1 MADYYINS
9 DYGKQLAGSLKAGDM
24 AEASDGSTW
33 RKEADG
39 SVTVWKNGQT
49 MTGRVGV
56 SAPAVSEAPSS
67 SASQTVETPTLD
79 AATGG
84 SSQQTT
90 AADYTGSA
98 QEQRDQ
104 EQAQARLASEKAK
117 AATEKVTAGLGQSS
131 SDELL
136 NQAIQQASTPEYKI
150 SSAQGVL
157 LADELR
163 MAGDM
168 AEASDG
174 STWRREADG
183 SISVRKGDKT
193 YKANIDRAAAKQD
206 PQWAVLTAPAPA
218 AAETGSGKKSSRKS
232 SSGSA
237 SSGGSGTYTF
247 PAASTGTQKTPTTT
261 ATGTDRAS
269 LRKQA
274 ATAQKEMGDLAR
286 QISVAKIRGKDT
298 SALQAKYNEAKARY
312 DAANTQIQA
321 PQQLSTSGARQEQFS
336 QRQTLME
343 LATQQAA
350 ERKDAWQSLPTVRD
364 SERFSDIDNVTTG
377 RMRSAEQQQIA
388 GAVEALQ
395 KDAWRS
401 LPTVRDSE
409 RFSVP
414 SQTDALVQ
422 QAIAQAPRTLSGK
435 PYLPENDGGFSHS
448 SGTSKSKVDRLAAQ
462 QMNIAMANDDYDTIR
477 RIREQNNYLDD
488 NESFKYLAGRA
499 KTGLLGAIQGV
510 GNALSYL
517 FQAKEPEGYD
527 WDNPVM
533 TGDQFAESVSGLK
546 QTFSFA
552 DTDAR
557 KFAQR
562 YAGRNIPAAQQT
574 AGSVAEGVAG
584 MLPTIAS
591 NIAVPGSS
599 LYVLFTQAA
608 GSATSDALQRGATG
622 QQAVTYGVA
631 NGALEVLTEKMFD
644 GVAGVFGKGAADDAL
659 QSLVRRVTQNEGV
672 QNALLA
678 VADSLGEGF
687 EEFVS
692 EFGDKV
698 LADLLLKDDDR
709 NFRQVL
715 SDAGE
720 SFLVGALTS
729 AVMQAAGS
737 ITKNTTPKQAA
748 EKVND
753 ILQEDIRQE
762 GINANVREAAKQS
775 DFDRSTLETMRPEA
789 FQTPAWAEF
798 LDTQQTTQGTAER
811 GTEGVITRGEVN
823 KNSAAPEQ
831 TTVSP
836 INGPVRSDAAE
847 AGIININD
855 GSEKI
860 KSDFKKLI
868 EKNNGSLSVNQLAN
882 YGSSLGKSDA
892 QLLMSFLDDIDSGK
906 TPYKYD
912 SVGGIHEVDPN
923 SHIDNRDMSMRMK
936 RGQHSFQYDNPEIHE
951 YMKQAAEMLLDE
963 IQNSTRGERFATQ
976 VEYGDNGGYHH
987 WTGTKRYTTEGIAYL
1002 KDNFG
1007 ISWDN
1012 LARAA
1017 ENIIKD
1023 DGAEN
1028 YADANR
1034 VEMLLDNMLT
1044 YGYQS
1049 LSNQNEFHSY
1059 SIPPNEAYIAAKSAI
1074 PGASVQYK
1082 QESDMMDLL
1091 FEEMD
1096 NTESAGK
1103 TPESVAQSSNPVN
1116 QNISPNAESSVG
1128 AYTIRQNE
1136 NGTYDLYTPDGIRLI
1151 HDASKAYVEKI
1162 AKPLNREITKNQSTW
1177 GIKVENVPT
1186 AESSVGAAQYGFDPY
1201 TNAANQYGTIRE
1213 GEKPSRVVDVPVSM
1227 DGESKVSLYVHSAND
1242 MGAMRSQFESVPK
1255 QAQTQ
1260 SNTINSMETG
1270 WDVPEAQRTPIM
1282 YDTISEAK
1290 SLDNARLRLAQ
1301 DYAGEM
1307 AELRGKHNW
1316 SGEEVDMGMTILDNY
1331 RRAAE
1336 QTGDWTE
1343 YSNWRK
1349 EVSAHGTAA
1358 GQALQAYAKY
1368 SRQTGGGIVA
1378 DASAALERAAKK
1390 TNKAEIMNR
1399 VSALAQQYDAAVG
1412 TGQENAKVNVN
1423 DLVDIIKSASTARQT
1438 GTLIGNK
1445 TPPIVNWA
1453 MNRIA
1458 NYARAE
1464 AQAGGGENLDF
1475 LRTFAAD
1482 SIYNIA
1488 ADTRAVSAGEQV
1500 KTVRRMGMLSKVS
1513 TVMRNLVSNNVFDP
1527 IDSIARNVS
1536 VPLDML
1542 VSTITGTR
1550 SVAGDASWFSAA
1562 KRKGSMDGLAR
1573 ACMEVGL
1580 DVDASGTAGKYEN
1593 TSNRTFKM
1601 SGGVFSKL
1609 MSVWEA
1615 YEGYTLN
1622 ATDEFQKGGIEASVQ
1637 KGIDRLYEKGKI
1649 TDDSL
1654 RNAGEQEALYRTF
1667 QDKTVLSD
1675 AAIGVRNALNK
1686 AHIGDVGAGDIMLPF
1701 AQVPSNLGARAIEYS
1716 PAGLGVAAADFINMI
1731 DSARKGE
1738 FTAAQQ
1744 AKAVQGVGRAL
1755 TGSGMIAIAAAGAL
1769 RGWLKVT
1776 GDDDDKNKD
1785 ALGKTHGLDGTQLNI
1800 SAALRDLRGESAEW
1814 QAGDQLLSIGFLDPL
1829 NAQLTTGALIADD
1842 IRSEAGVTAGR
1853 VLGNSLS
1860 GALQSVLDTPV
1871 MSTFQDVATNYEY
1884 SGASTPGG
1892 KMMDAA
1898 QKYAANQLSSIIP
1911 NSLRGIAQGL
1921 DDTERNAYS
1930 SDNVWQ
1936 QAVDNAKAS
1945 IPGLRETLPAK
1956 TDVWGNPVKNEGGIR
1971 NFMNRNVNPGNVTT
1985 YKPDAV
1991 SSEIEKI
1998 SEATNTSLYPDRTA
2012 PRSLKVDGEAVS
2024 LTFEQRSMYQKAYGD
2039 AYSAAVTSLM
2049 NDKNYKAMPDSMKA
2063 EILQQAKD
2071 TATEQARDSLGIGY
2085 EVKSSAQKILEKSGA
2100 ERNNALISAA
2110 VKAQHYLSPETQKQL
2125 SDVDRQFGGADY
2137 VGLSDELFNSAKEK
2151 ANTYF
2156 SAVEAAKYGGEL
2168 NETQKEL
2175 ADKDSKELAR
2185 YFMDKA
2191 IESRYTDT
2199 NKSGTKADEYLK
2211 AYRHGELNDAMA
2223 LAVLSDKEVMAYD
2236 RFGRSA
2242 KVTPEMAL
2250 QAANAHAGMKDVK
2263 DEDGKVTS
2271 SAQDQFDAWLDKQS
2285 WTDDQKSAVR
2295 MGFYSDSVKTYSY
2308 LADQLRKGNIKTADA
2323 KSELATSYQAG
2334 WSKNVRGTGAK
2345 MADYID
2351 AIVEY
2356 EDRPSEEER
2365 KAAGYKNTWTWFC
2378 DYLNTTDLTQE
2389 QKFGIAISMSDYSDK
2404 TKQKIW
2410 AALR

>member
-67 SASQTVETPTLD
+67 SASPTVETPTLD

-117 AATEKVTAGLGQSS
+117 AATEKVTAGLDQSS

-183 SISVRKGDKT
+183 SISVRKGDRT

-206 PQWAVLTAPAPA
+206 PQWAILTAPAPA

-237 SSGGSGTYTF
+237 SSGSSGTYTF
-247 PAASTGTQKTPTTT
+247 PAASTGTQKTPTAT

-312 DAANTQIQA
+312 DAVNTQIQA
-321 PQQLSTSGARQEQFS
+321 PQQLSTSGARREQFS

-343 LATQQAA
+343 LATQQAGD
-350 ERKDAWQSLPTVRD
+350 RKDAWKSLPTVRD
-364 SERFSDIDNVTTG
+364 SERFSGIDNVTTG
-377 RMRSAEQQQIA
+377 RMRGAEQQQIA
-388 GAVEALQ
+388 GAVKELQ
-395 KDAWRS
+395 KNAWRS
-401 LPTVRDSE
+401 LPTVQDSG
-409 RFSVP
+409 RFSIP
-414 SQTDALVQ
+414 SQTDSLMQ
-422 QAIAQAPRTLSGK
+422 QAIAQRQSAAQPQTDKGIGGK
-435 PYLPENDGGFSHS
+435 LFTMLGAGLGQFNASIANFADAAATAVETVEGYLNGGFTKD
-448 SGTSKSKVDRLAAQ
+448 G
-462 QMNIAMANDDYDTIR
+462 
-477 RIREQNNYLDD
+477 
-488 NESFKYLAGRA
+488 
-499 KTGLLGAIQGV
+499 
-510 GNALSYL
+510 
-517 FQAKEPEGYD
+517 
-527 WDNPVM
+527 
-533 TGDQFAESVSGLK
+533 
-546 QTFSFA
+546 
-552 DTDAR
+552 
-557 KFAQR
+557 KFAKGDSAFTSSLLQPIHDWAKYTQSTSDSLNER
-562 YAGRNIPAAQQT
+562 SAANWSDT
-574 AGSVAEGVAG
+574 KAGSVANTIGTGVIAA
-584 MLPTIAS
+584 LP
-591 NIAVPGSS
+591 
-599 LYVLFTQAA
+599 QAA
-608 GSATSDALQRGATG
+608 L
-622 QQAVTYGVA
+622 
-631 NGALEVLTEKMFD
+631 
-644 GVAGVFGKGAADDAL
+644 
-659 QSLVRRVTQNEGV
+659 
-672 QNALLA
+672 ALLT
-678 VADSLGEGF
+678 LGT
-687 EEFVS
+687 S
-692 EFGDKV
+692 
-698 LADLLLKDDDR
+698 
-709 NFRQVL
+709 
-715 SDAGE
+715 SAGT
-720 SFLVGALTS
+720 LTQTS
-729 AVMQAAGS
+729 SGLAGS
-737 ITKNTTPKQAA
+737 IETVMRRISSDPSYWLSFMQETGGNFAEAKGAGATDEQAILAATIAGLANAAIEVGGGLENNNWMNDGTLSALSKAKNLIKGAIEEGGEELIQNPISRAMQKLVYDGDREWLSLDNTAQGLDAVFNPYQSAEEFATGAAVGGILGAGNFALNRALGSRSQNQAQNTQLTQDELLDAAMQATNRGETLTGPVQAA
-748 EKVND
+748 N
-753 ILQEDIRQE
+753 
-762 GINANVREAAKQS
+762 
-775 DFDRSTLETMRPEA
+775 
-789 FQTPAWAEF
+789 QT
-798 LDTQQTTQGTAER
+798 TQQTTQGTAER
-811 GTEGVITRGEVN
+811 GAEGVITGNEASALDEAMRSTFTEAVSGISSDVATN
-823 KNSAAPEQ
+823 KPQNVKNLLNATKEQ
-831 TTVSP
+831 ITRFIQNAFNKQNQFQYLKISDVSP
-836 INGPVRSDAAE
+836 ELAE
-847 AGIININD
+847 TLRAAGINVDGYAHALRDND
-855 GSEKI
+855 IRHVESSHGSQSNDKYKVTADMLGDVQNVIDNYDVLYRGFDTRFGNPTVVYEKRMGNRTFYVEEVM
-860 KSDFKKLI
+860 SDGVLGTKQMVVTGENSKPSFLKKYT
-868 EKNNGSLSVNQLAN
+868 EVASVSDDTDVPARSGSTGQSPPGNHAPDAPYNTSYNPTIAQPGNSVNQ
-882 YGSSLGKSDA
+882 
-892 QLLMSFLDDIDSGK
+892 
-906 TPYKYD
+906 
-912 SVGGIHEVDPN
+912 
-923 SHIDNRDMSMRMK
+923 
-936 RGQHSFQYDNPEIHE
+936 
-951 YMKQAAEMLLDE
+951 
-963 IQNSTRGERFATQ
+963 
-976 VEYGDNGGYHH
+976 
-987 WTGTKRYTTEGIAYL
+987 
-1002 KDNFG
+1002 
-1007 ISWDN
+1007 
-1012 LARAA
+1012 
-1017 ENIIKD
+1017 
-1023 DGAEN
+1023 
-1028 YADANR
+1028 
-1034 VEMLLDNMLT
+1034 
-1044 YGYQS
+1044 
-1049 LSNQNEFHSY
+1049 
-1059 SIPPNEAYIAAKSAI
+1059 
-1074 PGASVQYK
+1074 
-1082 QESDMMDLL
+1082 
-1091 FEEMD
+1091 
-1096 NTESAGK
+1096 
-1103 TPESVAQSSNPVN
+1103 
-1116 QNISPNAESSVG
+1116 
-1128 AYTIRQNE
+1128 
-1136 NGTYDLYTPDGIRLI
+1136 
-1151 HDASKAYVEKI
+1151 
-1162 AKPLNREITKNQSTW
+1162 
-1177 GIKVENVPT
+1177 NV
-1186 AESSVGAAQYGFDPY
+1186 
-1201 TNAANQYGTIRE
+1201 
-1213 GEKPSRVVDVPVSM
+1213 
-1227 DGESKVSLYVHSAND
+1227 SAND

-1255 QAQTQ
+1255 QSQTQ
-1260 SNTINSMETG
+1260 SNTINSMETD

-1615 YEGYTLN
+1615 YQGYTLN

-1637 KGIDRLYEKGKI
+1637 KGIDRLYERGKI

-1667 QDKTVLSD
+1667 QDKTVLFD

-1686 AHIGDVGAGDIMLPF
+1686 AHIGDIGAGDIMLPF

-1755 TGSGMIAIAAAGAL
+1755 TGSVMIAIAAAGAL

-1800 SAALRDLRGESAEW
+1800 SAALRDLRGESAQW

-1898 QKYAANQLSSIIP
+1898 QKYAANQLSSVIP

-1971 NFMNRNVNPGNVTT
+1971 NFMNRNINPGNVTT

-2085 EVKSSAQKILEKSGA
+2085 EVKSSAQKILEKPGA

-2168 NETQKEL
+2168 TETQKEL
-2175 ADKDSKELAR
+2175 ADKNSKEMAR

-2323 KSELATSYQAG
+2323 KSELTTSYQAG
-2334 WSKNVRGTGAK
+2334 WSKNVRDTGAK

-2389 QKFGIAISMSDYSDK
+2389 QKYQVALIMSGTDSQK
-2404 TKQKIW
+2404 TKDKIW
-2410 AALR
+2410 SRLK

>member
-1 MADYYINS
+1 MYIQ
-9 DYGKQLAGSLKAGDM
+9 K
-24 AEASDGSTW
+24 
-33 RKEADG
+33 
-39 SVTVWKNGQT
+39 KN
-49 MTGRVGV
+49 
-56 SAPAVSEAPSS
+56 P
-67 SASQTVETPTLD
+67 
-79 AATGG
+79 
-84 SSQQTT
+84 
-90 AADYTGSA
+90 
-98 QEQRDQ
+98 
-104 EQAQARLASEKAK
+104 
-117 AATEKVTAGLGQSS
+117 
-131 SDELL
+131 
-136 NQAIQQASTPEYKI
+136 
-150 SSAQGVL
+150 
-157 LADELR
+157 
-163 MAGDM
+163 
-168 AEASDG
+168 
-174 STWRREADG
+174 
-183 SISVRKGDKT
+183 
-193 YKANIDRAAAKQD
+193 
-206 PQWAVLTAPAPA
+206 
-218 AAETGSGKKSSRKS
+218 
-232 SSGSA
+232 
-237 SSGGSGTYTF
+237 
-247 PAASTGTQKTPTTT
+247 
-261 ATGTDRAS
+261 
-269 LRKQA
+269 
-274 ATAQKEMGDLAR
+274 
-286 QISVAKIRGKDT
+286 
-298 SALQAKYNEAKARY
+298 
-312 DAANTQIQA
+312 
-321 PQQLSTSGARQEQFS
+321 
-336 QRQTLME
+336 
-343 LATQQAA
+343 
-350 ERKDAWQSLPTVRD
+350 
-364 SERFSDIDNVTTG
+364 
-377 RMRSAEQQQIA
+377 
-388 GAVEALQ
+388 
-395 KDAWRS
+395 
-401 LPTVRDSE
+401 
-409 RFSVP
+409 
-414 SQTDALVQ
+414 
-422 QAIAQAPRTLSGK
+422 
-435 PYLPENDGGFSHS
+435 H
-448 SGTSKSKVDRLAAQ
+448 
-462 QMNIAMANDDYDTIR
+462 
-477 RIREQNNYLDD
+477 
-488 NESFKYLAGRA
+488 
-499 KTGLLGAIQGV
+499 
-510 GNALSYL
+510 
-517 FQAKEPEGYD
+517 
-527 WDNPVM
+527 
-533 TGDQFAESVSGLK
+533 
-546 QTFSFA
+546 
-552 DTDAR
+552 
-557 KFAQR
+557 
-562 YAGRNIPAAQQT
+562 
-574 AGSVAEGVAG
+574 VAE
-584 MLPTIAS
+584 
-591 NIAVPGSS
+591 
-599 LYVLFTQAA
+599 Y
-608 GSATSDALQRGATG
+608 
-622 QQAVTYGVA
+622 
-631 NGALEVLTEKMFD
+631 
-644 GVAGVFGKGAADDAL
+644 
-659 QSLVRRVTQNEGV
+659 
-672 QNALLA
+672 NA
-678 VADSLGEGF
+678 
-687 EEFVS
+687 FVS
-692 EFGDKV
+692 ESPV
-698 LADLLLKDDDR
+698 H
-709 NFRQVL
+709 
-715 SDAGE
+715 
-720 SFLVGALTS
+720 
-729 AVMQAAGS
+729 
-737 ITKNTTPKQAA
+737 NT
-748 EKVND
+748 
-753 ILQEDIRQE
+753 
-762 GINANVREAAKQS
+762 QS
-775 DFDRSTLETMRPEA
+775 DLP
-789 FQTPAWAEF
+789 Q
-798 LDTQQTTQGTAER
+798 
-811 GTEGVITRGEVN
+811 
-823 KNSAAPEQ
+823 
-831 TTVSP
+831 
-836 INGPVRSDAAE
+836 
-847 AGIININD
+847 
-855 GSEKI
+855 
-860 KSDFKKLI
+860 
-868 EKNNGSLSVNQLAN
+868 
-882 YGSSLGKSDA
+882 GSSR
-892 QLLMSFLDDIDSGK
+892 
-906 TPYKYD
+906 T
-912 SVGGIHEVDPN
+912 
-923 SHIDNRDMSMRMK
+923 
-936 RGQHSFQYDNPEIHE
+936 
-951 YMKQAAEMLLDE
+951 
-963 IQNSTRGERFATQ
+963 
-976 VEYGDNGGYHH
+976 
-987 WTGTKRYTTEGIAYL
+987 
-1002 KDNFG
+1002 
-1007 ISWDN
+1007 
-1012 LARAA
+1012 
-1017 ENIIKD
+1017 
-1023 DGAEN
+1023 
-1028 YADANR
+1028 
-1034 VEMLLDNMLT
+1034 
-1044 YGYQS
+1044 
-1049 LSNQNEFHSY
+1049 
-1059 SIPPNEAYIAAKSAI
+1059 
-1074 PGASVQYK
+1074 ASV
-1082 QESDMMDLL
+1082 SDDT
-1091 FEEMD
+1091 D
-1096 NTESAGK
+1096 VPARSGSTGQSPPGKHVPDAPYNTSYNP
-1103 TPESVAQSSNPVN
+1103 TVAQPGNPVN
-1116 QNISPNAESSVG
+1116 QNV
-1128 AYTIRQNE
+1128 
-1136 NGTYDLYTPDGIRLI
+1136 
-1151 HDASKAYVEKI
+1151 
-1162 AKPLNREITKNQSTW
+1162 
-1177 GIKVENVPT
+1177 
-1186 AESSVGAAQYGFDPY
+1186 
-1201 TNAANQYGTIRE
+1201 
-1213 GEKPSRVVDVPVSM
+1213 
-1227 DGESKVSLYVHSAND
+1227 SAND

-1255 QAQTQ
+1255 QSQTQ

-1270 WDVPEAQRTPIM
+1270 WDVPEAQRAPIM

-1390 TNKAEIMNR
+1390 TNKAEVMNR
-1399 VSALAQQYDAAVG
+1399 VNALAQQYDAAVG

-1464 AQAGGGENLDF
+1464 AQSGGGENLDF

-1550 SVAGDASWFSAA
+1550 SVAGDASWFSVA

-1637 KGIDRLYEKGKI
+1637 KGIDRLYEKRKI

-1675 AAIGVRNALNK
+1675 AATGVRNALNK
-1686 AHIGDVGAGDIMLPF
+1686 AHIGDIGAGDIMLPF

-1755 TGSGMIAIAAAGAL
+1755 TGSGMIAIAAASAL

-1800 SAALRDLRGESAEW
+1800 SAALRDLRGESAQW

-1898 QKYAANQLSSIIP
+1898 QKYAANQLSSVIP

-1971 NFMNRNVNPGNVTT
+1971 NFMNRNINPGNITT
-1985 YKPDAV
+1985 YKTDAV

-1998 SEATNTSLYPDRTA
+1998 SEATGESLYPDRTA
-2012 PRSLKVDGEAVS
+2012 PRSLKVDGEAIS

-2049 NDKNYKAMPDSMKA
+2049 NDENYKAMPDSMKA

-2085 EVKSSAQKILEKSGA
+2085 EVKSSAQKILEKSGT

-2110 VKAQHYLSPETQKQL
+2110 VKAQHYLSPDTQKQL

-2156 SAVEAAKYGGEL
+2156 SAVEAAKYGDEL

-2175 ADKDSKELAR
+2175 VDKDSKELAR

-2295 MGFYSDSVKTYSY
+2295 MGFYSDSAKTYSY
-2308 LADQLRKGNIKTADA
+2308 LADQLRKSNIKTADA
-2323 KSELATSYQAG
+2323 KSELTTSYQAG
-2334 WSKNVRGTGAK
+2334 WSKNVRDTGAK

-2410 AALR
+2410 NRLR

>member
-56 SAPAVSEAPSS
+56 SAPAVSEAPSFD
-67 SASQTVETPTLD
+67 ASPTVETPTLD

-84 SSQQTT
+84 SSQQLT

-183 SISVRKGDKT
+183 SISVRKGDRT

-206 PQWAVLTAPAPA
+206 PQWAILTAPAPA

-247 PAASTGTQKTPTTT
+247 PAASTGTQKTPTAT

-274 ATAQKEMGDLAR
+274 ATAQKEMGDLVR

-350 ERKDAWQSLPTVRD
+350 ERKDAWKSLPTVRD
-364 SERFSDIDNVTTG
+364 SERFSGIDNVTTG
-377 RMRSAEQQQIA
+377 RMRGAEQQQIA
-388 GAVEALQ
+388 GAVKELQ
-395 KDAWRS
+395 KGAWRS
-401 LPTVRDSE
+401 LPTVQDSG
-409 RFSVP
+409 RFSIP
-414 SQTDALVQ
+414 SQTDSLMQ
-422 QAIAQAPRTLSGK
+422 QAIAKTPRTLSGK

-448 SGTSKSKVDRLAAQ
+448 SGTSKSMVDRLAAQ

-552 DTDAR
+552 DTDAQ

-608 GSATSDALQRGATG
+608 GSATTDALQRGASG

-659 QSLVRRVTQNEGV
+659 QSLVRRVTQNEGA
-672 QNALLA
+672 QNALLTI
-678 VADSLGEGF
+678 ADSLGEGF
-687 EEFVS
+687 EEFAS

-737 ITKNTTPKQAA
+737 ITKSTTPKQAA

-775 DFDRSTLETMRPEA
+775 DFDRGTLETMRPEA
-789 FQTPAWAEF
+789 FQTPVWAEL
-798 LDTQQTTQGTAER
+798 LDTQQRTQGTAER
-811 GTEGVITRGEVN
+811 GTEGVITGNEASALDEAMRSTFTEALSGISSDVATNKPQNVKNLLNATKEQITRFIQNAFNKQNQFQFLKISDVSPELAATLREAGIDVEGYSHVLRDNDIRHVDSSHGSMSNDKYKVTADVLGNVQDVIDNYDNLYRGYDTRNGNPTVVYEKRMGNRTFYVEEVLDSGILGTKQMVITGEDSN
-823 KNSAAPEQ
+823 PSFLKKYTKIASALSETDVPTQSGSKGISPPGNHVPDAERNTSYNPTVAQPGNSVNQNVSATDSTGAAPAGFDPLSHASNQYGAIPPGEKASRVVDIPASMDGE
-831 TTVSP
+831 TK
-836 INGPVRSDAAE
+836 VRRFTRTAAE
-847 AGIININD
+847 AQVTTDEMVNRIENLVAD
-855 GSEKI
+855 GKLDYEVYGNKQALQ
-860 KSDFKKLI
+860 DGRKLI
-868 EKNNGSLSVNQLAN
+868 EKQYTRGKSIEQIRSDFIRDANNGKGGAKFVSQGTMLYADAIAAGDYQTASDILVALAAVETNAGQTVQAARLLKSMSPEGRIFTVQKMVSNLEAQINQRRSANRQIEIDVPDALLNAYQNATTETAQQTALDNIYQNIADQVPTTLREGLQQWRYFSMLAN
-882 YGSSLGKSDA
+882 PSTHAKNITGNVSGAVAKIGKDNIGA
-892 QLLMSFLDDIDSGK
+892 LLETIFIGDKPGYRTKAFLNLASEADQNLLNKAWADYDTASELFE
-906 TPYKYD
+906 D
-912 SVGGIHEVDPN
+912 SVGKYSQSSGEINDRRRYWKINDPQNAVTKGIDKALGAAEKVADFNTKALEVEDILFSKPMYATALASYMKAN
-923 SHIDNRDMSMRMK
+923 HMTEITDAARTYAMTEAK
-936 RGQHSFQYDNPEIHE
+936 RGTYNDLNAVSKWASQIGDNSKIGRFLAGVIYPFKKVPANVMVRTVEYSPIGFAKGVYDLIQMGKGNTDYTAAKAIDDFAAGVTGTALLGLGAMLAKHGLLRATGIGDDEEKEQQKNAFGAKDFSILVGDTYIPIDSFTINGTGLLTGAQIWEAVQNAKNGDEPVSLEDILDALSKITDPVFEQSMLTGLDSVISTIQKSDNTGNGEMAAKLAIQVIGNYIGQYVPTLLGRIASSTDKNQRSTYIEPDGPWDPIQSAIQGVQKKVPGWRQQMAITYGNWGVPVEGNGAGSTASAIGKAVTPIYPSQKKTDPVEEEIARLHDADSAYANFYKRPSKTISVDGKSVKLTSEQYGNYVVARGQTDYNLRSAMLGNDLYKSLPDQVKSAAMDLSQE
-951 YMKQAAEMLLDE
+951 YANEIGKQAA
-963 IQNSTRGERFATQ
+963 S
-976 VEYGDNGGYHH
+976 V
-987 WTGTKRYTTEGIAYL
+987 
-1002 KDNFG
+1002 
-1007 ISWDN
+1007 
-1012 LARAA
+1012 
-1017 ENIIKD
+1017 
-1023 DGAEN
+1023 
-1028 YADANR
+1028 
-1034 VEMLLDNMLT
+1034 
-1044 YGYQS
+1044 GYQS
-1049 LSNQNEFHSY
+1049 DKKWVNE
-1059 SIPPNEAYIAAKSAI
+1059 
-1074 PGASVQYK
+1074 
-1082 QESDMMDLL
+1082 
-1091 FEEMD
+1091 
-1096 NTESAGK
+1096 
-1103 TPESVAQSSNPVN
+1103 
-1116 QNISPNAESSVG
+1116 
-1128 AYTIRQNE
+1128 
-1136 NGTYDLYTPDGIRLI
+1136 
-1151 HDASKAYVEKI
+1151 
-1162 AKPLNREITKNQSTW
+1162 
-1177 GIKVENVPT
+1177 
-1186 AESSVGAAQYGFDPY
+1186 
-1201 TNAANQYGTIRE
+1201 
-1213 GEKPSRVVDVPVSM
+1213 
-1227 DGESKVSLYVHSAND
+1227 
-1242 MGAMRSQFESVPK
+1242 
-1255 QAQTQ
+1255 
-1260 SNTINSMETG
+1260 
-1270 WDVPEAQRTPIM
+1270 
-1282 YDTISEAK
+1282 
-1290 SLDNARLRLAQ
+1290 
-1301 DYAGEM
+1301 
-1307 AELRGKHNW
+1307 
-1316 SGEEVDMGMTILDNY
+1316 
-1331 RRAAE
+1331 
-1336 QTGDWTE
+1336 
-1343 YSNWRK
+1343 
-1349 EVSAHGTAA
+1349 
-1358 GQALQAYAKY
+1358 
-1368 SRQTGGGIVA
+1368 
-1378 DASAALERAAKK
+1378 
-1390 TNKAEIMNR
+1390 
-1399 VSALAQQYDAAVG
+1399 
-1412 TGQENAKVNVN
+1412 
-1423 DLVDIIKSASTARQT
+1423 
-1438 GTLIGNK
+1438 
-1445 TPPIVNWA
+1445 
-1453 MNRIA
+1453 
-1458 NYARAE
+1458 
-1464 AQAGGGENLDF
+1464 
-1475 LRTFAAD
+1475 
-1482 SIYNIA
+1482 
-1488 ADTRAVSAGEQV
+1488 
-1500 KTVRRMGMLSKVS
+1500 
-1513 TVMRNLVSNNVFDP
+1513 
-1527 IDSIARNVS
+1527 
-1536 VPLDML
+1536 
-1542 VSTITGTR
+1542 
-1550 SVAGDASWFSAA
+1550 
-1562 KRKGSMDGLAR
+1562 
-1573 ACMEVGL
+1573 
-1580 DVDASGTAGKYEN
+1580 
-1593 TSNRTFKM
+1593 
-1601 SGGVFSKL
+1601 
-1609 MSVWEA
+1609 
-1615 YEGYTLN
+1615 
-1622 ATDEFQKGGIEASVQ
+1622 
-1637 KGIDRLYEKGKI
+1637 
-1649 TDDSL
+1649 
-1654 RNAGEQEALYRTF
+1654 
-1667 QDKTVLSD
+1667 
-1675 AAIGVRNALNK
+1675 
-1686 AHIGDVGAGDIMLPF
+1686 
-1701 AQVPSNLGARAIEYS
+1701 
-1716 PAGLGVAAADFINMI
+1716 
-1731 DSARKGE
+1731 
-1738 FTAAQQ
+1738 
-1744 AKAVQGVGRAL
+1744 
-1755 TGSGMIAIAAAGAL
+1755 
-1769 RGWLKVT
+1769 
-1776 GDDDDKNKD
+1776 
-1785 ALGKTHGLDGTQLNI
+1785 
-1800 SAALRDLRGESAEW
+1800 
-1814 QAGDQLLSIGFLDPL
+1814 
-1829 NAQLTTGALIADD
+1829 
-1842 IRSEAGVTAGR
+1842 
-1853 VLGNSLS
+1853 LS
-1860 GALQSVLDTPV
+1860 GASQNEVLNAIFKRAV
-1871 MSTFQDVATNYEY
+1871 ESTGY
-1884 SGASTPGG
+1884 
-1892 KMMDAA
+1892 
-1898 QKYAANQLSSIIP
+1898 
-1911 NSLRGIAQGL
+1911 
-1921 DDTERNAYS
+1921 
-1930 SDNVWQ
+1930 
-1936 QAVDNAKAS
+1936 
-1945 IPGLRETLPAK
+1945 
-1956 TDVWGNPVKNEGGIR
+1956 
-1971 NFMNRNVNPGNVTT
+1971 
-1985 YKPDAV
+1985 
-1991 SSEIEKI
+1991 I
-1998 SEATNTSLYPDRTA
+1998 SED
-2012 PRSLKVDGEAVS
+2012 
-2024 LTFEQRSMYQKAYGD
+2024 
-2039 AYSAAVTSLM
+2039 
-2049 NDKNYKAMPDSMKA
+2049 
-2063 EILQQAKD
+2063 
-2071 TATEQARDSLGIGY
+2071 
-2085 EVKSSAQKILEKSGA
+2085 
-2100 ERNNALISAA
+2100 
-2110 VKAQHYLSPETQKQL
+2110 TQKQH
-2125 SDVDRQFGGADY
+2125 SKVNQAFAGADY
-2137 VGLSDELFNSAKEK
+2137 VGLSDEITNSAKEK
-2151 ANTYF
+2151 ANEYF

-2185 YFMDKA
+2185 YFMDEA

-2285 WTDDQKSAVR
+2285 WTGDQKSAVR

-2323 KSELATSYQAG
+2323 KSELTTSYQAG
-2334 WSKNVRGTGAK
+2334 WSKNVRDTGAK

-2389 QKFGIAISMSDYSDK
+2389 QKYQVALIMSGTDSQK
-2404 TKQKIW
+2404 TKDKIW
-2410 AALR
+2410 SRLK

>member
-1 MADYYINS
+1 MSDYYINS
-9 DYGKQLAGSLKAGDM
+9 DKGKELANSLRAGDM

-56 SAPAVSEAPSS
+56 SAPAVSEAPSF
-67 SASQTVETPTLD
+67 SASPTVETPTLD
-79 AATGG
+79 AATSG

-183 SISVRKGDKT
+183 SISVRKGDRT

-206 PQWAVLTAPAPA
+206 PQWAILTAPAPA

-274 ATAQKEMGDLAR
+274 ATAQKEMGDLVR

-321 PQQLSTSGARQEQFS
+321 PQQLSTSGARREQFS

-364 SERFSDIDNVTTG
+364 SERFSGIDNVTTG

-388 GAVEALQ
+388 GAVKELQ

-401 LPTVRDSE
+401 LPTVQDSG
-409 RFSVP
+409 RFSIP
-414 SQTDALVQ
+414 SQTDSLMQ
-422 QAIAQAPRTLSGK
+422 QTIAQRQSAAKPQTDKGIGGK
-435 PYLPENDGGFSHS
+435 LFTMLGAGLGQFNASIANFADAAATAVETVESYLTGGFTKDGRFVKGDSAFTS
-448 SGTSKSKVDRLAAQ
+448 SLLQPIHDWAKYTQSTSDSLNERSAA
-462 QMNIAMANDDYDTIR
+462 NWSDT
-477 RIREQNNYLDD
+477 
-488 NESFKYLAGRA
+488 K
-499 KTGLLGAIQGV
+499 
-510 GNALSYL
+510 
-517 FQAKEPEGYD
+517 
-527 WDNPVM
+527 
-533 TGDQFAESVSGLK
+533 
-546 QTFSFA
+546 
-552 DTDAR
+552 
-557 KFAQR
+557 
-562 YAGRNIPAAQQT
+562 
-574 AGSVAEGVAG
+574 AGSVANTIGTGVIAALPQAALALLTLGTSSAG
-584 MLPTIAS
+584 TLTQASSGLAGSIETVMRRISSDPSYWLSFMQETGGNFAEAKGAGATDEQAILASTIAGLANAAIEVGGGLENNNWMNDGTLS
-591 NIAVPGSS
+591 ALSKAKNLIKGAIEEGGEELIQNPISRAMQKLVYDGDREWLSLNNTAQGRDAVFNPYQSAEEFATGAAVGGI
-599 LYVLFTQAA
+599 LGA
-608 GSATSDALQRGATG
+608 GSFALNRALGSRSQNQAQNTQLTQDELLDAA
-622 QQAVTYGVA
+622 
-631 NGALEVLTEKMFD
+631 
-644 GVAGVFGKGAADDAL
+644 
-659 QSLVRRVTQNEGV
+659 
-672 QNALLA
+672 
-678 VADSLGEGF
+678 
-687 EEFVS
+687 
-692 EFGDKV
+692 
-698 LADLLLKDDDR
+698 
-709 NFRQVL
+709 
-715 SDAGE
+715 
-720 SFLVGALTS
+720 
-729 AVMQAAGS
+729 MQAANRGE
-737 ITKNTTPKQAA
+737 TLTGPVQAA
-748 EKVND
+748 N
-753 ILQEDIRQE
+753 
-762 GINANVREAAKQS
+762 
-775 DFDRSTLETMRPEA
+775 
-789 FQTPAWAEF
+789 QT
-798 LDTQQTTQGTAER
+798 TQQTTQDTAER
-811 GTEGVITRGEVN
+811 GAGDVITGNEASALDEAMRSTFTEALSGISSNVATN
-823 KNSAAPEQ
+823 KPQNVKNLLNATKEQ
-831 TTVSP
+831 ITRFIQNAFNKQNQFQFLKISDVSP
-836 INGPVRSDAAE
+836 ELAATLRE
-847 AGIININD
+847 AGIDVEGYSHVLRDND
-855 GSEKI
+855 IRHVDSSHGSMSNDKYKVTADVLGNVQDVIDNYDNLYRGYDTRNGNPTVVYEKRMGNRTFYVEEVLDSGI
-860 KSDFKKLI
+860 
-868 EKNNGSLSVNQLAN
+868 
-882 YGSSLGKSDA
+882 LGTKQMVITGEDSNP
-892 QLLMSFLDDIDSGK
+892 SFLKKYTKIASALSETDVPTQSGSK
-906 TPYKYD
+906 
-912 SVGGIHEVDPN
+912 
-923 SHIDNRDMSMRMK
+923 
-936 RGQHSFQYDNPEIHE
+936 
-951 YMKQAAEMLLDE
+951 
-963 IQNSTRGERFATQ
+963 
-976 VEYGDNGGYHH
+976 
-987 WTGTKRYTTEGIAYL
+987 
-1002 KDNFG
+1002 G
-1007 ISWDN
+1007 ISPPGNHVPD
-1012 LARAA
+1012 A
-1017 ENIIKD
+1017 ERN
-1023 DGAEN
+1023 
-1028 YADANR
+1028 
-1034 VEMLLDNMLT
+1034 T
-1044 YGYQS
+1044 
-1049 LSNQNEFHSY
+1049 SY
-1059 SIPPNEAYIAAKSAI
+1059 NP
-1074 PGASVQYK
+1074 
-1082 QESDMMDLL
+1082 
-1091 FEEMD
+1091 
-1096 NTESAGK
+1096 T
-1103 TPESVAQSSNPVN
+1103 VAQSGNPVN
-1116 QNISPNAESSVG
+1116 QNV
-1128 AYTIRQNE
+1128 
-1136 NGTYDLYTPDGIRLI
+1136 
-1151 HDASKAYVEKI
+1151 
-1162 AKPLNREITKNQSTW
+1162 
-1177 GIKVENVPT
+1177 
-1186 AESSVGAAQYGFDPY
+1186 
-1201 TNAANQYGTIRE
+1201 
-1213 GEKPSRVVDVPVSM
+1213 
-1227 DGESKVSLYVHSAND
+1227 SAND

-1307 AELRGKHNW
+1307 EELRGKHNW

-1331 RRAAE
+1331 RRVAE

-1390 TNKAEIMNR
+1390 TNKAEVMNR
-1399 VSALAQQYDAAVG
+1399 VSTLAQQYDAAVG

-1464 AQAGGGENLDF
+1464 AQSGGGENLDF

-1686 AHIGDVGAGDIMLPF
+1686 AHVGDIGAGDIMLPF

-1800 SAALRDLRGESAEW
+1800 SAALRDLRGESAQW

-1971 NFMNRNVNPGNVTT
+1971 NFMSRNINPGNVTT

-2110 VKAQHYLSPETQKQL
+2110 VKAQHYLSSETQKQL

-2137 VGLSDELFNSAKEK
+2137 IGLSDELFNAAKEK
-2151 ANTYF
+2151 ADTYF

-2191 IESRYTDT
+2191 IESRYTDA

-2323 KSELATSYQAG
+2323 KSELTTSYQAG
-2334 WSKNVRGTGAK
+2334 WSKNVRDTGAK

-2410 AALR
+2410 NRLR

>member
-67 SASQTVETPTLD
+67 SASPTAETPTLD

-84 SSQQTT
+84 ISQQTT

-183 SISVRKGDKT
+183 SISVRKGDRT

-218 AAETGSGKKSSRKS
+218 AADTGSGKKSSRKS

-247 PAASTGTQKTPTTT
+247 PAAPTGTQKTPTTT

-298 SALQAKYNEAKARY
+298 SALQAKYNDAKARY
-312 DAANTQIQA
+312 DAATTQIQA

-364 SERFSDIDNVTTG
+364 SERFSGIDNVTTG
-377 RMRSAEQQQIA
+377 RMRSSEQQQIA
-388 GAVEALQ
+388 GAVKELQ

-401 LPTVRDSE
+401 LPTVQDSG
-409 RFSVP
+409 RFNIP
-414 SQTDALVQ
+414 SQTDSLMQ
-422 QAIAQAPRTLSGK
+422 QAIAKTPRTLSGK

-448 SGTSKSKVDRLAAQ
+448 SGTSKSMVDRLAAQ

-552 DTDAR
+552 DTDAQ

-608 GSATSDALQRGATG
+608 GSATTDALQRGASG

-659 QSLVRRVTQNEGV
+659 QSLVRRVTQNEGA
-672 QNALLA
+672 QNALLTI
-678 VADSLGEGF
+678 ADSLGEGF
-687 EEFVS
+687 EEFAS

-748 EKVND
+748 EKVNN

-762 GINANVREAAKQS
+762 GLNANVREAAKQS
-775 DFDRSTLETMRPEA
+775 DLDRSTLETMRPEA
-789 FQTPAWAEF
+789 FQTPAWAEL

-811 GTEGVITRGEVN
+811 GADGVITGSETN
-823 KNSAAPEQ
+823 KNVPAYTETENTAVNDNPAVHTPQEQAVIEAYKDSVDENLAQFYQYAKNDQRAGKYTLNKVSERAADDIRNLTGQ
-831 TTVSP
+831 DVDGFKTTLDARQAWH
-836 INGPVRSDAAE
+836 IN
-847 AGIININD
+847 ND
-855 GSEKI
+855 HGANG
-860 KSDFKKLI
+860 KSDQSMANDTDVARMQYVLDNYDNAAYGGTTDAYWEPKANGKNRRSPVVVFSKKVNGTYYVVEATPVTKAQSVYVVSAYML
-868 EKNNGSLSVNQLAN
+868 EPGRTPFGRASRNNTGAATQLPDANASWFTANTDSANMAPNANVAQPGNSVNQNVA
-882 YGSSLGKSDA
+882 A
-892 QLLMSFLDDIDSGK
+892 TDS
-906 TPYKYD
+906 T
-912 SVGGIHEVDPN
+912 
-923 SHIDNRDMSMRMK
+923 
-936 RGQHSFQYDNPEIHE
+936 
-951 YMKQAAEMLLDE
+951 
-963 IQNSTRGERFATQ
+963 
-976 VEYGDNGGYHH
+976 
-987 WTGTKRYTTEGIAYL
+987 
-1002 KDNFG
+1002 
-1007 ISWDN
+1007 
-1012 LARAA
+1012 
-1017 ENIIKD
+1017 
-1023 DGAEN
+1023 
-1028 YADANR
+1028 
-1034 VEMLLDNMLT
+1034 
-1044 YGYQS
+1044 
-1049 LSNQNEFHSY
+1049 
-1059 SIPPNEAYIAAKSAI
+1059 
-1074 PGASVQYK
+1074 
-1082 QESDMMDLL
+1082 
-1091 FEEMD
+1091 
-1096 NTESAGK
+1096 
-1103 TPESVAQSSNPVN
+1103 
-1116 QNISPNAESSVG
+1116 
-1128 AYTIRQNE
+1128 
-1136 NGTYDLYTPDGIRLI
+1136 
-1151 HDASKAYVEKI
+1151 
-1162 AKPLNREITKNQSTW
+1162 
-1177 GIKVENVPT
+1177 
-1186 AESSVGAAQYGFDPY
+1186 GAAPAGFDPLSH
-1201 TNAANQYGTIRE
+1201 ASNQYGAIPP
-1213 GEKPSRVVDVPVSM
+1213 GEKASRVVDIPASM
-1227 DGESKVSLYVHSAND
+1227 DGETKVRRFTRTAAEAQVTTDEMVNRIENLVADGKLDYEVYGNKQALQDGRKLIEEQYTRGKTIEQIRSDFIRDASNGKGGAKFVSQGTMLYADAIAAGDYQTASDILVALAAVETNAGQTVQAARLLKSMSPEGRIFTVQKMVSNLEAQINQRRSAN
-1242 MGAMRSQFESVPK
+1242 RQIE
-1255 QAQTQ
+1255 
-1260 SNTINSMETG
+1260 I
-1270 WDVPEAQRTPIM
+1270 DVPDALLNAYQNATTETAQQTALDNIYQNIADQVPTTLREGLQQWRYFSMLANPSTHAKNITGNVSGAVAKIGKDNIGALLETIFIGDKPGYRTKAFLNLASEADQNLLNKAWAD
-1282 YDTISEAK
+1282 YDTASELFEDSVGKYSQSSGEINDRRRYWKINDPKNAVTKKIDKALGTAEKIANFNTKALEVEDILFSKPMYATALASYMKANHLTEVTDAARTYAMSEAK
-1290 SLDNARLRLAQ
+1290 RGTYNDLNAVSKWASQIGNNSKIGRFLAGAIYPFKKVPANVMVRTVEYSPIGFAKGVYDLIQMGKGNTDYTAAKAIDDFAAGATGTALLGLGAMLAKHGLLRATGIGDDEEKEQQKNAFGAKDFSILVGDTYIPIDSFTINGTGLLTGAQIWEAVQNAKNGDEPVSLEDILDALSKITDPVFEQSMLTGLDSVISMIQKSDNTGT
-1301 DYAGEM
+1301 GEM
-1307 AELRGKHNW
+1307 AAKLAIQVIGNYIGQYVPTLLGRIASSTDKNQRSTYIEPDGPWDPIQSAIQGVQKKVPGWRQQMAITYGNWGVPVEGNGAGSTASAIGKAVTPIYP
-1316 SGEEVDMGMTILDNY
+1316 SQKKTDPVEEEIARLHDAD
-1331 RRAAE
+1331 
-1336 QTGDWTE
+1336 
-1343 YSNWRK
+1343 S
-1349 EVSAHGTAA
+1349 
-1358 GQALQAYAKY
+1358 AYANFYKRPSKTISVDGKSVKLTSEQY
-1368 SRQTGGGIVA
+1368 GNYVVARGQTDYNLRSAMLGNDLYKSLPDQVK
-1378 DASAALERAAKK
+1378 SAAMDLSQEYANEIGKQAASVGYQSDKK
-1390 TNKAEIMNR
+1390 WVNE
-1399 VSALAQQYDAAVG
+1399 LAGASQNEVL
-1412 TGQENAKVNVN
+1412 NAIFK
-1423 DLVDIIKSASTARQT
+1423 
-1438 GTLIGNK
+1438 
-1445 TPPIVNWA
+1445 
-1453 MNRIA
+1453 
-1458 NYARAE
+1458 
-1464 AQAGGGENLDF
+1464 
-1475 LRTFAAD
+1475 
-1482 SIYNIA
+1482 
-1488 ADTRAVSAGEQV
+1488 RAVE
-1500 KTVRRMGMLSKVS
+1500 S
-1513 TVMRNLVSNNVFDP
+1513 T
-1527 IDSIARNVS
+1527 
-1536 VPLDML
+1536 
-1542 VSTITGTR
+1542 
-1550 SVAGDASWFSAA
+1550 
-1562 KRKGSMDGLAR
+1562 
-1573 ACMEVGL
+1573 
-1580 DVDASGTAGKYEN
+1580 
-1593 TSNRTFKM
+1593 
-1601 SGGVFSKL
+1601 
-1609 MSVWEA
+1609 
-1615 YEGYTLN
+1615 GY
-1622 ATDEFQKGGIEASVQ
+1622 
-1637 KGIDRLYEKGKI
+1637 
-1649 TDDSL
+1649 
-1654 RNAGEQEALYRTF
+1654 
-1667 QDKTVLSD
+1667 
-1675 AAIGVRNALNK
+1675 
-1686 AHIGDVGAGDIMLPF
+1686 
-1701 AQVPSNLGARAIEYS
+1701 
-1716 PAGLGVAAADFINMI
+1716 
-1731 DSARKGE
+1731 
-1738 FTAAQQ
+1738 
-1744 AKAVQGVGRAL
+1744 
-1755 TGSGMIAIAAAGAL
+1755 
-1769 RGWLKVT
+1769 
-1776 GDDDDKNKD
+1776 
-1785 ALGKTHGLDGTQLNI
+1785 
-1800 SAALRDLRGESAEW
+1800 
-1814 QAGDQLLSIGFLDPL
+1814 
-1829 NAQLTTGALIADD
+1829 
-1842 IRSEAGVTAGR
+1842 
-1853 VLGNSLS
+1853 
-1860 GALQSVLDTPV
+1860 
-1871 MSTFQDVATNYEY
+1871 
-1884 SGASTPGG
+1884 
-1892 KMMDAA
+1892 
-1898 QKYAANQLSSIIP
+1898 
-1911 NSLRGIAQGL
+1911 
-1921 DDTERNAYS
+1921 
-1930 SDNVWQ
+1930 
-1936 QAVDNAKAS
+1936 
-1945 IPGLRETLPAK
+1945 
-1956 TDVWGNPVKNEGGIR
+1956 
-1971 NFMNRNVNPGNVTT
+1971 
-1985 YKPDAV
+1985 
-1991 SSEIEKI
+1991 I
-1998 SEATNTSLYPDRTA
+1998 SED
-2012 PRSLKVDGEAVS
+2012 
-2024 LTFEQRSMYQKAYGD
+2024 
-2039 AYSAAVTSLM
+2039 
-2049 NDKNYKAMPDSMKA
+2049 
-2063 EILQQAKD
+2063 
-2071 TATEQARDSLGIGY
+2071 
-2085 EVKSSAQKILEKSGA
+2085 
-2100 ERNNALISAA
+2100 
-2110 VKAQHYLSPETQKQL
+2110 TQKQL
-2125 SDVDRQFGGADY
+2125 SKINQAFAGADY
-2137 VGLSDELFNSAKEK
+2137 VGLSDEITNSAKEK
-2151 ANTYF
+2151 ANEYF

-2168 NETQKEL
+2168 NETQKEI

-2323 KSELATSYQAG
+2323 KSELTTSYQAG
-2334 WSKNVRGTGAK
+2334 WSKNVRDTGTK

-2378 DYLNTTDLTQE
+2378 DYLNTTDLTRE

>member
-9 DYGKQLAGSLKAGDM
+9 DRGKELANSLRAGDM
-24 AEASDGSTW
+24 AEASDGSLW

-39 SVTVWKNGQT
+39 SISVIKNGQT

-56 SAPAVSEAPSS
+56 SAPAVSAASETPSLDPTP
-67 SASQTVETPTLD
+67 TVETPALD
-79 AATGG
+79 AARQ
-84 SSQQTT
+84 SDPAYSLQQK
-90 AADYTGSA
+90 AAA
-98 QEQRDQ
+98 QEQQ
-104 EQAQARLASEKAK
+104 VLASEKAK
-117 AATEKVTAGLGQSS
+117 QATENVTSGLTQEPI
-131 SDELL
+131 SDDLL
-136 NQAIQQASTPEYKI
+136 AQAIQQASKPESYTI
-150 SSAQGVL
+150 GSAKGVL
-157 LADELR
+157 MTDK
-163 MAGDM
+163 MQNAGDM
-168 AEASDG
+168 AEAADG
-174 STWRREADG
+174 SLWKRNEDG
-183 SISVRKGDKT
+183 SISVTKNGKT
-193 YKANIDRAAAKQD
+193 YTANVDRAAAKQD
-206 PQWAVLTAPAPA
+206 PQWTVLTAPPV
-218 AAETGSGKKSSRKS
+218 EEEEESGKKSKKKS
-232 SSGSA
+232 SGTSSGSG
-237 SSGGSGTYTF
+237 SSGSLNTYF
-247 PAASTGTQKTPTTT
+247 SVASTGAKKETT
-261 ATGTDRAS
+261 
-269 LRKQA
+269 QA
-274 ATAQKEMGDLAR
+274 ASGSTGGDIASIRKKAASAQKDMADIAR
-286 QISVAKIRGKDT
+286 QISAAKMRGKDT
-298 SALQAKYNEAKARY
+298 AALEAKYAEAKDRY
-312 DAANTQIQA
+312 DKASAQVTAAKTPKNEGPTLLEAATRA
-321 PQQLSTSGARQEQFS
+321 PEKR
-336 QRQTLME
+336 
-343 LATQQAA
+343 AA
-350 ERKDAWQSLPTVRD
+350 V
-364 SERFSDIDNVTTG
+364 
-377 RMRSAEQQQIA
+377 
-388 GAVEALQ
+388 Q
-395 KDAWRS
+395 KEAWRS
-401 LPTVRDSE
+401 LPTVADADRFSINKAADAQTREAEQQFFASARRELQQNAWQGLPTVQDSE
-409 RFSVP
+409 RFSIP
-414 SQTDALVQ
+414 SQTDSLMQ

-448 SGTSKSKVDRLAAQ
+448 SGTSKSVKDRLAAQ

-533 TGDQFAESVSGLK
+533 TGEQFAESVSGLK

-552 DTDAR
+552 DTDAQ

-562 YAGRNIPAAQQT
+562 YAGRNIPAAQRT

-584 MLPTIAS
+584 MIPTIAT

-608 GSATSDALQRGATG
+608 GSATTDALQRGASG
-622 QQAVTYGVA
+622 QNAVAYGVA

-659 QSLVRRVTQNEGV
+659 QSLVRRVTQNEGA
-672 QNALLA
+672 QNALLTI
-678 VADSLGEGF
+678 ADSLGEGF

-709 NFRQVL
+709 SFRTVL
-715 SDAGE
+715 SDADD

-762 GINANVREAAKQS
+762 SINANVREAAQQS
-775 DFDRSTLETMRPEA
+775 ALDRGMLETMRPEA
-789 FQTPAWAEF
+789 FQTPAWAEL
-798 LDTQQTTQGTAER
+798 LDTQQTTQGAAER
-811 GTEGVITRGEVN
+811 GAESVITGGEAN
-823 KNSAAPEQ
+823 KNASAYTE
-831 TTVSP
+831 TESTSVNDNVVS
-836 INGPVRSDAAE
+836 AYME
-847 AGIININD
+847 AGGGTQAPNAVRPGNTS
-855 GSEKI
+855 GT
-860 KSDFKKLI
+860 
-868 EKNNGSLSVNQLAN
+868 SLA
-882 YGSSLGKSDA
+882 SS
-892 QLLMSFLDDIDSGK
+892 
-906 TPYKYD
+906 P
-912 SVGGIHEVDPN
+912 
-923 SHIDNRDMSMRMK
+923 
-936 RGQHSFQYDNPEIHE
+936 
-951 YMKQAAEMLLDE
+951 
-963 IQNSTRGERFATQ
+963 
-976 VEYGDNGGYHH
+976 
-987 WTGTKRYTTEGIAYL
+987 
-1002 KDNFG
+1002 
-1007 ISWDN
+1007 
-1012 LARAA
+1012 
-1017 ENIIKD
+1017 
-1023 DGAEN
+1023 
-1028 YADANR
+1028 
-1034 VEMLLDNMLT
+1034 
-1044 YGYQS
+1044 
-1049 LSNQNEFHSY
+1049 
-1059 SIPPNEAYIAAKSAI
+1059 
-1074 PGASVQYK
+1074 
-1082 QESDMMDLL
+1082 
-1091 FEEMD
+1091 
-1096 NTESAGK
+1096 SAGF
-1103 TPESVAQSSNPVN
+1103 SVPQPGNSVN
-1116 QNISPNAESSVG
+1116 QNISPN
-1128 AYTIRQNE
+1128 
-1136 NGTYDLYTPDGIRLI
+1136 
-1151 HDASKAYVEKI
+1151 
-1162 AKPLNREITKNQSTW
+1162 
-1177 GIKVENVPT
+1177 
-1186 AESSVGAAQYGFDPY
+1186 
-1201 TNAANQYGTIRE
+1201 
-1213 GEKPSRVVDVPVSM
+1213 
-1227 DGESKVSLYVHSAND
+1227 D
-1242 MGAMRSQFESVPK
+1242 MGAMRSKFESVPK
-1255 QAQTQ
+1255 QSQTQ
-1260 SNTINSMETG
+1260 SNTISSMEAD
-1270 WDVPEAQRTPIM
+1270 WNVPESQRTPIM

-1399 VSALAQQYDAAVG
+1399 VNTLAQQYDAAVG

-1423 DLVDIIKSASTARQT
+1423 DLVDIIKSASTVRKT

-1458 NYARAE
+1458 NYARSE
-1464 AQAGGGENLDF
+1464 AQSGGGSNLDF
-1475 LRTFAAD
+1475 LKTFAAN

-1488 ADTRAVSAGEQV
+1488 ADTSKVSTGEKV

-1527 IDSIARNVS
+1527 VDSVARNVS

-1580 DVDASGTAGKYEN
+1580 DVDTSGGAGKYEN
-1593 TSNRTFKM
+1593 TANRTFKM

-1609 MSVWEA
+1609 MSTWEA

-1637 KGIDRLYEKGKI
+1637 QGIDRLYEKGKI
-1649 TDDSL
+1649 KDDSL
-1654 RNAGEQEALYRTF
+1654 RDAGKQEALYRTF

-1686 AHIGDVGAGDIMLPF
+1686 AHIGDVGAGDIVLPF
-1701 AQVPSNLGARAIEYS
+1701 AQAPSNLGARAIEYS
-1716 PAGLGVAAADFINMI
+1716 PAGLIVSAADFINML
-1731 DSARKGE
+1731 DSAKKGDL
-1738 FTAAQQ
+1738 TAAQQ
-1744 AKAVQGVGRAL
+1744 AKAVQGIGRAL

-1776 GDDDDKNKD
+1776 GDDEDKNKD

-1814 QAGDQLLSIGFLDPL
+1814 QHGDTLLSIGFLDPL

-1842 IRSEAGVTAGR
+1842 IRSEDGVTAGR

-1871 MSTFQDVATNYEY
+1871 MSTFQDVASSYEY
-1884 SGASTPGG
+1884 SDASTTGG
-1892 KMMDAA
+1892 KVLDAA
-1898 QKYAANQLSSIIP
+1898 QKYAANQISSVIP

-1956 TDVWGNPVKNEGGIR
+1956 TDVWGNPVKNEGGVR
-1971 NFMNRNVNPGNVTT
+1971 NFMNRNINPGNITT
-1985 YKPDAV
+1985 YKSDAV

-1998 SEATNTSLYPDRTA
+1998 SEATGASLYPDRTA
-2012 PRSLKVDGEAVS
+2012 PRSIKVDGEAVS

-2039 AYSAAVTSLM
+2039 AYSAAVTSLTS
-2049 NDKNYKAMPDSMKA
+2049 NKNYKAMPDSMKA
-2063 EILQQAKD
+2063 EILKQARD
-2071 TATEQARDSLGIGY
+2071 VATEQARDSLGVGY
-2085 EVKSSAQKILEKSGA
+2085 EVKTSAQKVLEKSG
-2100 ERNNALISAA
+2100 EDRTNALISAA
-2110 VKAQHYLSPETQKQL
+2110 VKSQHYLSPETQEQRSK
-2125 SDVDRQFGGADY
+2125 VDQQFTGADY
-2137 VGLSDELFNSAKEK
+2137 VGLSDEIVDSAKEK
-2151 ANTYF
+2151 ADTYF
-2156 SAVEAAKYGGEL
+2156 TALEASKYGGEL
-2168 NETQKEL
+2168 TETQKEL
-2175 ADKDSKELAR
+2175 SGKSSKELAR
-2185 YFMDKA
+2185 YFMDEAINAKIKGADGETKFDKA
-2191 IESRYTDT
+2191 L
-2199 NKSGTKADEYLK
+2199 A
-2211 AYRHGELNDAMA
+2211 AYQKDELNDTLA
-2223 LAVLSDKEVMAYD
+2223 LAVLSDDAVQAYD
-2236 RFGRSA
+2236 RYGRSA
-2242 KVTPEMAL
+2242 GVTPEMMLIASS
-2250 QAANAHAGMKDVK
+2250 ARANIKDET
-2263 DEDGKVTS
+2263 DEDGKVTN
-2271 SAQDQFDAWLDKQS
+2271 SAKDQFNAWLDKQWIS
-2285 WTDDQKSAVR
+2285 GTTKRWTEDQKNAVR
-2295 MGFYSDSVKTYSY
+2295 MAFYKDASTTYSY
-2308 LADQLRKGNIKTADA
+2308 LSEQLRKGNINTATA
-2323 KSELATSYQAG
+2323 KSELTSSYQSG
-2334 WSKNVRGTGAK
+2334 WTHNVKDTGAE

-2356 EDRPSEEER
+2356 QERPSEDER
-2365 KAAGYKNTWTWFC
+2365 KAAGYKNTWSWFC

-2389 QKFGIAISMSDYSDK
+2389 QKYSIAISMSDYADS

-2410 AALR
+2410 DRLR

>member
-9 DYGKQLAGSLKAGDM
+9 DKGKELANSLRAGDM
-24 AEASDGSTW
+24 AEASDGSLW
-33 RKEADG
+33 KKEADG
-39 SVTVWKNGQT
+39 SISVIKNGQT

-56 SAPAVSEAPSS
+56 SAPTLS
-67 SASQTVETPTLD
+67 ETPATNFTPTIETPVLDEKTSNAVPSVTESNLD
-79 AATGG
+79 AAQGTK
-84 SSQQTT
+84 QVQN
-90 AADYTGSA
+90 AV
-98 QEQRDQ
+98 
-104 EQAQARLASEKAK
+104 LASEKAK
-117 AATEKVTAGLGQSS
+117 QATEAVTSGLTQNTGN
-131 SDELL
+131 DELL
-136 NQAIQQASTPEYKI
+136 NQAIQQASQPDNYTI
-150 SSAQGVL
+150 GSAKGVL
-157 LADELR
+157 IADK
-163 MAGDM
+163 MQKAGDL
-168 AEASDG
+168 AEA
-174 STWRREADG
+174 ADG
-183 SISVRKGDKT
+183 SLWKRNEDGSITVTKDGKT
-193 YKANIDRAAAKQD
+193 YTATVDREAGKRD
-206 PQWAVLTAPAPA
+206 PQWAALTAPSVS
-218 AAETGSGKKSSRKS
+218 AENSSAKKGKGGSG
-232 SSGSA
+232 SG
-237 SSGGSGTYTF
+237 GGSGTYSTTVS
-247 PAASTGTQKTPTTT
+247 AASTQQSSTQDTGS
-261 ATGTDRAS
+261 GTDRAT

-298 SALQAKYNEAKARY
+298 SALQKQYNEAKARY
-312 DAANTQIQA
+312 DAANTQIESR
-321 PQQLSTSGARQEQFS
+321 QQT
-336 QRQTLME
+336 
-343 LATQQAA
+343 A
-350 ERKDAWQSLPTVRD
+350 EKKDAWQSLPTVQD
-364 SERFSDIDNVTTG
+364 AERFSAIENVTTG
-377 RMRSAEQQQIA
+377 RVRDAEQE
-388 GAVEALQ
+388 AVNAVREETQ
-395 KDAWRS
+395 KHAWKS
-401 LPTVRDSE
+401 LPTVQDTE
-409 RFSVP
+409 RFGNIPDGLS
-414 SQTDALVQ
+414 LIQ
-422 QAIAQAPRTLSGK
+422 QATAQQGKTLTGK
-435 PYLPENDGGFSHS
+435 PYIPTNDSGFTHS
-448 SGTSKSKVDRLAAQ
+448 SGSTKRQSIFERIGNAMLGGLLQSGGASMDAAGTMYQAGQGGRDTTYGESRAWFQNQLDSELRTLNSMLLENRDNPGTYTQAEIKNQRRIVAEAQARVNAFALTQDAQEQSGELARDFAADVSNAGAGRVEQSKRGASKLGSMALDALASAAQ
-462 QMNIAMANDDYDTIR
+462 SGADMATNALLGTSGSMLPFTFRAFGGGTQQARNDGATLSQQLAYGGAMA
-477 RIREQNNYLDD
+477 
-488 NESFKYLAGRA
+488 
-499 KTGLLGAIQGV
+499 
-510 GNALSYL
+510 
-517 FQAKEPEGYD
+517 AKE
-527 WDNPVM
+527 V
-533 TGDQFAESVSGLK
+533 F
-546 QTFSFA
+546 
-552 DTDAR
+552 
-557 KFAQR
+557 
-562 YAGRNIPAAQQT
+562 
-574 AGSVAEGVAG
+574 
-584 MLPTIAS
+584 
-591 NIAVPGSS
+591 
-599 LYVLFTQAA
+599 
-608 GSATSDALQRGATG
+608 
-622 QQAVTYGVA
+622 
-631 NGALEVLTEKMFD
+631 TEKMFNIAGLQSKAYGKGSFD
-644 GVAGVFGKGAADDAL
+644 DYVEKAVAGAVDKLASTDVGKRLLGGAAQFMTSA
-659 QSLVRRVTQNEGV
+659 
-672 QNALLA
+672 A
-678 VADSLGEGF
+678 GEGL
-687 EEFVS
+687 EELI
-692 EFGDKV
+692 GDWMEWQ
-698 LADLLLKDDDR
+698 LPRIYGKDPDSAKDVAV
-709 NFRQVL
+709 NSL
-715 SDAGE
+715 YD
-720 SFLVGALTS
+720 FLVGAISGVMGNLTTPGQFTNYDINEHLGGRQGQQVNRQMTQDELLD
-729 AVMQAAGS
+729 AAMQAANRGE
-737 ITKNTTPKQAA
+737 TLTGPVQAA
-748 EKVND
+748 N
-753 ILQEDIRQE
+753 
-762 GINANVREAAKQS
+762 
-775 DFDRSTLETMRPEA
+775 
-789 FQTPAWAEF
+789 QT
-798 LDTQQTTQGTAER
+798 TQQTTQGTAER
-811 GTEGVITRGEVN
+811 GAEGVITGSETN
-823 KNSAAPEQ
+823 KNVPAYTETESTAVNDNPAVHTPQEQAVIEAYKDSVDENLAQFYQYAKNDQRAGKYTLNKVSERAADDIRNLTGQ
-831 TTVSP
+831 DVDGFKTTLDARQAWH
-836 INGPVRSDAAE
+836 IN
-847 AGIININD
+847 ND
-855 GSEKI
+855 HG
-860 KSDFKKLI
+860 
-868 EKNNGSLSVNQLAN
+868 AN
-882 YGSSLGKSDA
+882 GKSDQSMANDTDVARMQYVLDNYDNAAYGGTTDAYWEPKANGKNRRSPVVVFSKKVNGTYYVVEATPVTKA
-892 QLLMSFLDDIDSGK
+892 QSVYVVSAYMLEPGK
-906 TPYKYD
+906 TPFGRA
-912 SVGGIHEVDPN
+912 SRNNTG
-923 SHIDNRDMSMRMK
+923 
-936 RGQHSFQYDNPEIHE
+936 
-951 YMKQAAEMLLDE
+951 A
-963 IQNSTRGERFATQ
+963 ATQ
-976 VEYGDNGGYHH
+976 LPD
-987 WTGTKRYTTEGIAYL
+987 ASA
-1002 KDNFG
+1002 
-1007 ISWDN
+1007 SWFT
-1012 LARAA
+1012 
-1017 ENIIKD
+1017 
-1023 DGAEN
+1023 
-1028 YADANR
+1028 ANT
-1034 VEMLLDNMLT
+1034 DSANMT
-1044 YGYQS
+1044 
-1049 LSNQNEFHSY
+1049 
-1059 SIPPNEAYIAAKSAI
+1059 PNA
-1074 PGASVQYK
+1074 
-1082 QESDMMDLL
+1082 
-1091 FEEMD
+1091 
-1096 NTESAGK
+1096 N
-1103 TPESVAQSSNPVN
+1103 VAQPANPVN
-1116 QNISPNAESSVG
+1116 QNI
-1128 AYTIRQNE
+1128 
-1136 NGTYDLYTPDGIRLI
+1136 
-1151 HDASKAYVEKI
+1151 
-1162 AKPLNREITKNQSTW
+1162 
-1177 GIKVENVPT
+1177 
-1186 AESSVGAAQYGFDPY
+1186 
-1201 TNAANQYGTIRE
+1201 
-1213 GEKPSRVVDVPVSM
+1213 
-1227 DGESKVSLYVHSAND
+1227 SAND

-1260 SNTINSMETG
+1260 SNTINSMETS
-1270 WDVPEAQRTPIM
+1270 WDVPEAQRAPIM

-1307 AELRGKHNW
+1307 DELRGKHNW

-1399 VSALAQQYDAAVG
+1399 VNALAQQYDAAVG

-1445 TPPIVNWA
+1445 TPAIVNWA

-1458 NYARAE
+1458 NYAKAE
-1464 AQAGGGENLDF
+1464 AQSGSGENLDF
-1475 LRTFAAD
+1475 LKTFAAD

-1488 ADTRAVSAGEQV
+1488 ADTRAVSAAEKV
-1500 KTVRRMGMLSKVS
+1500 KTVRRIGMLSKGT

-1527 IDSIARNVS
+1527 IDSVARNIS
-1536 VPLDML
+1536 VPLDIL

-1550 SVAGDASWFSAA
+1550 SVAGDASWASAA

-1609 MSVWEA
+1609 MSVWQA

-1622 ATDEFQKGGIEASVQ
+1622 ATDEFQKGGIAASVQ

-1686 AHIGDVGAGDIMLPF
+1686 AHIGDIGAGDIMLPF

-1731 DSARKGE
+1731 DSARKGNL
-1738 FTAAQQ
+1738 TAAQQ

-1800 SAALRDLRGESAEW
+1800 SAALRDLRGESAQW

-1871 MSTFQDVATNYEY
+1871 MSTFQDVAANYEY

-1898 QKYAANQLSSIIP
+1898 QKYAANQLSSVIP

-1936 QAVDNAKAS
+1936 QAIDSAKAS

-1971 NFMNRNVNPGNVTT
+1971 NFMNRNINPGNVTT
-1985 YKPDAV
+1985 YKPDVV

-2012 PRSLKVDGEAVS
+2012 PRSLKVDGEAIS

-2049 NDKNYKAMPDSMKA
+2049 NDKNYKDMPDSMKA

-2085 EVKSSAQKILEKSGA
+2085 EVKSSAQKILEKPGA
-2100 ERNNALISAA
+2100 ERNNALISAV

-2125 SDVDRQFGGADY
+2125 ADVDRQFGGADY

-2168 NETQKEL
+2168 TETQKEL
-2175 ADKDSKELAR
+2175 ADKDNKELAR

-2323 KSELATSYQAG
+2323 KSELTTSYQAG
-2334 WSKNVRGTGAK
+2334 WSKNVRDTGAK
-2345 MADYID
+2345 MEDYID

-2410 AALR
+2410 NRLR

>member
-9 DYGKQLAGSLKAGDM
+9 DRGKELANSLRAGDM
-24 AEASDGSTW
+24 AEASDGSLW

-39 SVTVWKNGQT
+39 SISVIKNGQT

-56 SAPAVSEAPSS
+56 SAPAVSASSETPSLDPTT
-67 SASQTVETPTLD
+67 TVETPALD
-79 AATGG
+79 AARQ
-84 SSQQTT
+84 SDPAYSLQQK
-90 AADYTGSA
+90 AAA
-98 QEQRDQ
+98 QEQPV
-104 EQAQARLASEKAK
+104 LASEKAK
-117 AATEKVTAGLGQSS
+117 QATENVTSGLTQEPI
-131 SDELL
+131 SDDLL
-136 NQAIQQASTPEYKI
+136 AQAIQQASKPEVYTI
-150 SSAQGVL
+150 GSAKGVL
-157 LADELR
+157 MTDK
-163 MAGDM
+163 MQNAGDM
-168 AEASDG
+168 AEAADG
-174 STWRREADG
+174 SLWKRNEDG
-183 SISVRKGDKT
+183 SISVTKNGKT
-193 YKANIDRAAAKQD
+193 YTANVDRAAAKQD
-206 PQWAVLTAPAPA
+206 PQWAVLTAPPV
-218 AAETGSGKKSSRKS
+218 EEEEESGKKSKKKS
-232 SSGSA
+232 SGTSSGSG
-237 SSGGSGTYTF
+237 SSGSLNTYFSGASTSTKKETTQ
-247 PAASTGTQKTPTTT
+247 AASGPTG
-261 ATGTDRAS
+261 GDIAS
-269 LRKQA
+269 IRKKA
-274 ATAQKEMGDLAR
+274 ASAQKDMADIAR
-286 QISVAKIRGKDT
+286 QISAAKMRGKDT
-298 SALQAKYNEAKARY
+298 AALEAKYAEAKDRY
-312 DAANTQIQA
+312 DKASAQVTAAKA
-321 PQQLSTSGARQEQFS
+321 PKNEGP
-336 QRQTLME
+336 TLLE
-343 LATQQAA
+343 AATRAPEKRAA
-350 ERKDAWQSLPTVRD
+350 V
-364 SERFSDIDNVTTG
+364 
-377 RMRSAEQQQIA
+377 
-388 GAVEALQ
+388 Q
-395 KDAWRS
+395 KEAWRS
-401 LPTVRDSE
+401 LPTVADAD
-409 RFSVP
+409 RFSINKAADAQTREAEQQFFASARRELQQNAWSSLPTVQDSDRFGIP
-414 SQTDALVQ
+414 SQTDSLMQ
-422 QAIAQAPRTLSGK
+422 QAIAKTPRTLSGK

-448 SGTSKSKVDRLAAQ
+448 SGTSKSVKDRLAAQ

-488 NESFKYLAGRA
+488 NESLKYLAGRA
-499 KTGLLGAIQGV
+499 KAGLLGAIQGV

-533 TGDQFAESVSGLK
+533 TGEQFAESVSGLK

-552 DTDAR
+552 DTDAQ

-562 YAGRNIPAAQQT
+562 YAGRNIPAAQRT

-584 MLPTIAS
+584 MIPTIAS

-608 GSATSDALQRGATG
+608 GSATTDALQRGASG
-622 QQAVTYGVA
+622 QNAVAYGVA

-659 QSLVRRVTQNEGV
+659 QSLVRRVTQNEGA
-672 QNALLA
+672 QNAILTI
-678 VADSLGEGF
+678 ADSLGEGF

-709 NFRQVL
+709 SFQTVL
-715 SDAGE
+715 SDAGD

-762 GINANVREAAKQS
+762 SINANVREAAQQS
-775 DFDRSTLETMRPEA
+775 ALDRGMLETMRPEA
-789 FQTPAWAEF
+789 FQTPAWAK
-798 LDTQQTTQGTAER
+798 LTNTQQTTQPAPER
-811 GTEGVITRGEVN
+811 GAEGVITGEEAN
-823 KNSAAPEQ
+823 KNPAAPEQ
-831 TTVSP
+831 TTESP

-847 AGIININD
+847 AGTININD
-855 GSEKI
+855 GAEKI
-860 KSDFKKLI
+860 KSEFKKLI
-868 EKNNGSLSVNQLAN
+868 EKNNGSLSVNQLVD
-882 YGSSLGKSDA
+882 YGSSLSKADA
-892 QLLMSFLDDIDSGK
+892 QLLMDFLSDIDSGK

-912 SVGGIHEVDPN
+912 AAGTIHKVDAN

-936 RGQHSFQYDNPEIHE
+936 RGQHSFQYDNPEIHK
-951 YMKQAAEMLLDE
+951 YMKEAAQSLLEE
-963 IQNSTRGERFATQ
+963 IYNSTRGERLATP
-976 VEYGDNGGYHH
+976 VEFGDNGGYYH
-987 WTGTKRYTTEGIAYL
+987 WTGTKRHTTDGIAYL

-1012 LARAA
+1012 LAKAA
-1017 ENIIKD
+1017 EAIIKD

-1028 YADANR
+1028 YADALR
-1034 VEMLLDNMLT
+1034 VEMLLDDMLT

-1049 LSNQNEFHSY
+1049 LTNQNEFHSY

-1074 PGASVQYK
+1074 PGASGQYK
-1082 QESDMMDLL
+1082 QESSMDLL

-1096 NTESAGK
+1096 NAENARES
-1103 TPESVAQSSNPVN
+1103 PE
-1116 QNISPNAESSVG
+1116 
-1128 AYTIRQNE
+1128 
-1136 NGTYDLYTPDGIRLI
+1136 
-1151 HDASKAYVEKI
+1151 
-1162 AKPLNREITKNQSTW
+1162 
-1177 GIKVENVPT
+1177 
-1186 AESSVGAAQYGFDPY
+1186 
-1201 TNAANQYGTIRE
+1201 
-1213 GEKPSRVVDVPVSM
+1213 
-1227 DGESKVSLYVHSAND
+1227 ND

-1255 QAQTQ
+1255 QSQTQ
-1260 SNTINSMETG
+1260 SNTIGSMEAD
-1270 WDVPEAQRTPIM
+1270 WNVPESQRTPIM

-1399 VSALAQQYDAAVG
+1399 VNALAQQYDAAVG

-1423 DLVDIIKSASTARQT
+1423 DLVDIIKSASTVRKT

-1458 NYARAE
+1458 NYARSE
-1464 AQAGGGENLDF
+1464 AQSGGGKNLDF
-1475 LRTFAAD
+1475 LKTFAAD

-1488 ADTRAVSAGEQV
+1488 ADTSKVSAGEKV
-1500 KTVRRMGMLSKVS
+1500 KTIRRMGMLSKVS

-1527 IDSIARNVS
+1527 VDSVARNIS

-1580 DVDASGTAGKYEN
+1580 DVDISGGMGKYEN
-1593 TSNRTFKM
+1593 TANRTFKM

-1615 YEGYTLN
+1615 YEGYALN

-1637 KGIDRLYEKGKI
+1637 QGIDRLYEKGKI
-1649 TDDSL
+1649 KDDSL
-1654 RNAGEQEALYRTF
+1654 RDAGKQEALYRTF

-1686 AHIGDVGAGDIMLPF
+1686 AHIGDVGAGDIVLPF

-1716 PAGLGVAAADFINMI
+1716 PAGLLVSAADFINML
-1731 DSARKGE
+1731 DSAKKGNL
-1738 FTAAQQ
+1738 TAAQQ

-1800 SAALRDLRGESAEW
+1800 SAAIRDLRGESAEW
-1814 QAGDQLLSIGFLDPL
+1814 QHGDTLLSIGFLDPL

-1842 IRSEAGVTAGR
+1842 IRSEASVTAGR

-1871 MSTFQDVATNYEY
+1871 MSAMQDVVNNYRY
-1884 SGASTPGG
+1884 SDASTPGG
-1892 KMMDAA
+1892 KMLDAA
-1898 QKYAANQLSSIIP
+1898 QKYAANQLSSVIP

-1936 QAVDNAKAS
+1936 QAIDNAKAS

-1956 TDVWGNPVKNEGGIR
+1956 TDVWGNPVKNEGGVR
-1971 NFMNRNVNPGNVTT
+1971 NFMNRNINPGNITT
-1985 YKPDAV
+1985 YKTDAV

-1998 SEATNTSLYPDRTA
+1998 SEATGASLYPDRTA
-2012 PRSLKVDGEAVS
+2012 PRSVTVDGEAVG

-2063 EILQQAKD
+2063 EILKQAKD
-2071 TATEQARDSLGIGY
+2071 VATEQARDSLGVGY
-2085 EVKSSAQKILEKSGA
+2085 EVKTSAQKVLEKSGA
-2100 ERNNALISAA
+2100 DRTNALISAA
-2110 VKAQHYLSPETQKQL
+2110 VKAQHYLSPETQEQRSK
-2125 SDVDRQFGGADY
+2125 VDQQFAGADY
-2137 VGLSDELFNSAKEK
+2137 VGLSDEIVDSAKEK
-2151 ANTYF
+2151 ADTYF
-2156 SAVEAAKYGGEL
+2156 TALEASKYGGEL
-2168 NETQKEL
+2168 TETQKEL
-2175 ADKDSKELAR
+2175 SGKSSKELAR
-2185 YFMDKA
+2185 YFMDEAINAKIKGSDGETKFDKA
-2191 IESRYTDT
+2191 L
-2199 NKSGTKADEYLK
+2199 A
-2211 AYRHGELNDAMA
+2211 AYQKDELNDTLA
-2223 LAVLSDKEVMAYD
+2223 LAVLSDDAVQAYD
-2236 RFGRSA
+2236 RYGRSA
-2242 KVTPEMAL
+2242 GVTPEMMLMASS
-2250 QAANAHAGMKDVK
+2250 ARANIKDET
-2263 DEDGKVTS
+2263 DEDGKVTN
-2271 SAQDQFDAWLDKQS
+2271 SAKDQFNAWLDKQWLPGTMTR
-2285 WTDDQKSAVR
+2285 WTEDQKNAVR
-2295 MGFYSDSVKTYSY
+2295 MAFYKDASTTYSY
-2308 LADQLRKGNIKTADA
+2308 LSEQLRKGNINTATA
-2323 KSELATSYQAG
+2323 KSELSTTYQSG
-2334 WSKNVRGTGAK
+2334 WTHNVKDTGAK
-2345 MADYID
+2345 MADYVD

-2356 EDRPSEEER
+2356 ENRPSSEELEDM
-2365 KAAGYKNTWTWFC
+2365 GYSKVWVWFC
-2378 DYLNTTDLTQE
+2378 DYLNTTDLTRE
-2389 QKFGIAISMSDYSDK
+2389 QKYAMAISIKKNDYAESTMK
-2404 TKQKIW
+2404 KIW
-2410 AALR
+2410 DRLR

>member
-56 SAPAVSEAPSS
+56 SAPAVSEAPSF
-67 SASQTVETPTLD
+67 SASPTVETPTLD
-79 AATGG
+79 AATSG
-84 SSQQTT
+84 SSQQPT

-117 AATEKVTAGLGQSS
+117 AATEKVTAGLDQSS

-183 SISVRKGDKT
+183 SISVRKGDRT

-206 PQWAVLTAPAPA
+206 PQWAILTAPAPA
-218 AAETGSGKKSSRKS
+218 AAETGSGKKSSGKS

-298 SALQAKYNEAKARY
+298 SALQAKYNEVKARY

-350 ERKDAWQSLPTVRD
+350 ERKDAWKSLPTVRD
-364 SERFSDIDNVTTG
+364 SERFSGIDNVTTG
-377 RMRSAEQQQIA
+377 RMRGAEQQQIA
-388 GAVEALQ
+388 GAVKELQ

-401 LPTVRDSE
+401 LPTVQDSG
-409 RFSVP
+409 RFNIP
-414 SQTDALVQ
+414 SQTDSLIQ
-422 QAIAQAPRTLSGK
+422 QAIAQRQSAAQPQTDKGIGGK
-435 PYLPENDGGFSHS
+435 LFTMLGAGLGQFNSSIANFADAAATAVETVESYLNGGFTKGGKFVKGDSAFTS
-448 SGTSKSKVDRLAAQ
+448 SLLQPIHDWAKYTRSTSDSLNERSAA
-462 QMNIAMANDDYDTIR
+462 NWSDT
-477 RIREQNNYLDD
+477 
-488 NESFKYLAGRA
+488 K
-499 KTGLLGAIQGV
+499 
-510 GNALSYL
+510 
-517 FQAKEPEGYD
+517 
-527 WDNPVM
+527 
-533 TGDQFAESVSGLK
+533 
-546 QTFSFA
+546 
-552 DTDAR
+552 
-557 KFAQR
+557 
-562 YAGRNIPAAQQT
+562 
-574 AGSVAEGVAG
+574 AGSVANTIGTGVIAALPQAALALLTLGTSSAG
-584 MLPTIAS
+584 TLTQASSGLAGSIETVMRRISSDPSYWLSFMQETGGNFAEAKGAGATDEQAILASTIAGLANAAIEVGGGLENNNWMNDGTLS
-591 NIAVPGSS
+591 ALSKAKNLIKGAIEEGGEELIQNPISRAMQKLVYDGDREWLSLDNTAQGRDAVFNPYQSAEEFATGAAVGGILGAGNFALNRALGSRS
-599 LYVLFTQAA
+599 QNQAQNTQLTQDELLDAATQAA
-608 GSATSDALQRGATG
+608 NRG
-622 QQAVTYGVA
+622 
-631 NGALEVLTEKMFD
+631 E
-644 GVAGVFGKGAADDAL
+644 
-659 QSLVRRVTQNEGV
+659 
-672 QNALLA
+672 
-678 VADSLGEGF
+678 
-687 EEFVS
+687 
-692 EFGDKV
+692 
-698 LADLLLKDDDR
+698 
-709 NFRQVL
+709 
-715 SDAGE
+715 
-720 SFLVGALTS
+720 ALTGPL
-729 AVMQAAGS
+729 QAA
-737 ITKNTTPKQAA
+737 N
-748 EKVND
+748 
-753 ILQEDIRQE
+753 
-762 GINANVREAAKQS
+762 
-775 DFDRSTLETMRPEA
+775 
-789 FQTPAWAEF
+789 QT
-798 LDTQQTTQGTAER
+798 TQQTTQDTAER
-811 GTEGVITRGEVN
+811 GAEGVITGNAASEDLAPNGLKKFDFQEVINLSTGKKNVIISTVNDFKRFIQNTLSNKGEFKRAYLGKV
-823 KNSAAPEQ
+823 
-831 TTVSP
+831 T
-836 INGPVRSDAAE
+836 DAAAQKAQSAGMDITNYTVMMSSDDIAHTFKRHGDAQAE
-847 AGIININD
+847 A
-855 GSEKI
+855 
-860 KSDFKKLI
+860 KSGQIAVTPD
-868 EKNNGSLSVNQLAN
+868 SLSLLTEVISNPDSVEADSRTDGRGRPVLLFRKYIDGN
-882 YGSSLGKSDA
+882 YVAVEAVSDSKKTISTDTMYIQKKNPHVAEYNAFVSESPVHNTQSDLPQGSSR
-892 QLLMSFLDDIDSGK
+892 
-906 TPYKYD
+906 T
-912 SVGGIHEVDPN
+912 
-923 SHIDNRDMSMRMK
+923 
-936 RGQHSFQYDNPEIHE
+936 
-951 YMKQAAEMLLDE
+951 
-963 IQNSTRGERFATQ
+963 
-976 VEYGDNGGYHH
+976 
-987 WTGTKRYTTEGIAYL
+987 
-1002 KDNFG
+1002 
-1007 ISWDN
+1007 
-1012 LARAA
+1012 
-1017 ENIIKD
+1017 
-1023 DGAEN
+1023 
-1028 YADANR
+1028 
-1034 VEMLLDNMLT
+1034 
-1044 YGYQS
+1044 
-1049 LSNQNEFHSY
+1049 
-1059 SIPPNEAYIAAKSAI
+1059 
-1074 PGASVQYK
+1074 ASV
-1082 QESDMMDLL
+1082 SDDT
-1091 FEEMD
+1091 D
-1096 NTESAGK
+1096 VPARSGSTGQSPPGKHVPDAPYNTSYNP
-1103 TPESVAQSSNPVN
+1103 TVAQPGNPVN
-1116 QNISPNAESSVG
+1116 QNV
-1128 AYTIRQNE
+1128 
-1136 NGTYDLYTPDGIRLI
+1136 
-1151 HDASKAYVEKI
+1151 
-1162 AKPLNREITKNQSTW
+1162 
-1177 GIKVENVPT
+1177 
-1186 AESSVGAAQYGFDPY
+1186 
-1201 TNAANQYGTIRE
+1201 
-1213 GEKPSRVVDVPVSM
+1213 
-1227 DGESKVSLYVHSAND
+1227 SAND

-1255 QAQTQ
+1255 QSQTQ
-1260 SNTINSMETG
+1260 SNTIGSMEAD
-1270 WDVPEAQRTPIM
+1270 WNVPESQRTPIM
-1282 YDTISEAK
+1282 YDTIPEAK

-1349 EVSAHGTAA
+1349 EVQAHGTAA

-1390 TNKAEIMNR
+1390 TNKTEVMER
-1399 VSALAQQYDAAVG
+1399 VNTLAKQYDSAVG

-1637 KGIDRLYEKGKI
+1637 KGIDKLYEQGKI
-1649 TDDSL
+1649 KDDSL
-1654 RNAGEQEALYRTF
+1654 RNAGQQEALYRTF

-1686 AHIGDVGAGDIMLPF
+1686 AHVGDVGAGDIILPF

-1716 PAGLGVAAADFINMI
+1716 PAGLAVATADFINLI
-1731 DSARKGE
+1731 DSAQKGN
-1738 FTAAQQ
+1738 FTAADQ

-1769 RGWLKVT
+1769 RGWIKVT
-1776 GDDDDKNKD
+1776 GDDDDKDKD
-1785 ALGKTHGLDGTQLNI
+1785 ALAKTRGLDGTQLNI
-1800 SAALRDLRGESAEW
+1800 SAALRDIRGEGAEW
-1814 QAGDQLLSIGFLDPL
+1814 KAGDQLLSIGFLDPI

-1842 IRSEAGVTAGR
+1842 IRSESVTAGR
-1853 VLGNSLS
+1853 VFGNSLS

-1871 MSTFQDVATNYEY
+1871 MSTFQDVATNYNY
-1884 SGASTPGG
+1884 SNAETAGG
-1892 KMMDAA
+1892 KMLDAA
-1898 QKYAANQLSSIIP
+1898 QKYAANQLSSVIP

-1971 NFMNRNVNPGNVTT
+1971 NLMNRNINPGNVTT

-2012 PRSLKVDGEAVS
+2012 PRSLKVDGEAIS

-2039 AYSAAVTSLM
+2039 AYSAVVTSLM
-2049 NDKNYKAMPDSMKA
+2049 NDENYKAMPDSMKA

-2085 EVKSSAQKILEKSGA
+2085 EVKSSAQKILEKSGT
-2100 ERNNALISAA
+2100 ERNNAMISAA
-2110 VKAQHYLSPETQKQL
+2110 VKAQHYLSPDTQKQL

-2156 SAVEAAKYGGEL
+2156 SAVEAAKYGDEL

-2175 ADKDSKELAR
+2175 VDKDSKELAR

-2308 LADQLRKGNIKTADA
+2308 LADQLRKSNIKTADA
-2323 KSELATSYQAG
+2323 KSELTTSYQAG
-2334 WSKNVRGTGAK
+2334 WSKNVRDTGAK

-2410 AALR
+2410 NRLR

>member
-56 SAPAVSEAPSS
+56 SAPAVSEAPSF
-67 SASQTVETPTLD
+67 SASPTVETPTLD

-183 SISVRKGDKT
+183 SISVRKGDRT

-206 PQWAVLTAPAPA
+206 PQWAILTAPAPA

-312 DAANTQIQA
+312 DAATTQIPAPKSTGAEGPTLIEAATRAPEKAAELAQRQA
-321 PQQLSTSGARQEQFS
+321 ERAQNLRERQAEQEYIIPQQTPDEKFALTRQIQEKQESRDESVKIANTRKELIDISNQIKAGKARGRDTSALEAQYNGLDVYLNGLQAARAYQNTADETETRRGFGSEKPLWQSKKEASVSEAEFNRSSAMVRKYGSYDNYLRGVYAGYDKAREVGTRRRAAAVVDSGKVSEAEFNRSTTMVEQYGTYQNYLNGVRRSNTEIGQERAQRRIESLGIADLLEQYYNSEGEEQARLRQFLKNYGVTGEELNTWRNLFFSGTGARKYIGDLGTALFQGGMQQWQSGVEGALAGVENAANKAAAWTLNGLSYNLPEGKLKYGMNELADQLRSADTGHEKNAEILQQQLADTMRETTKDHSGAGKWVIEQMPS
-336 QRQTLME
+336 MGNMLLNSASAGMTGLPS
-343 LATQQAA
+343 LATLGTTAGGSA
-350 ERKDAWQSLPTVRD
+350 YIDAR
-364 SERFSDIDNVTTG
+364 
-377 RMRSAEQQQIA
+377 
-388 GAVEALQ
+388 
-395 KDAWRS
+395 
-401 LPTVRDSE
+401 
-409 RFSVP
+409 
-414 SQTDALVQ
+414 
-422 QAIAQAPRTLSGK
+422 
-435 PYLPENDGGFSHS
+435 NDGASHEQA
-448 SGTSKSKVDRLAAQ
+448 LA
-462 QMNIAMANDDYDTIR
+462 
-477 RIREQNNYLDD
+477 
-488 NESFKYLAGRA
+488 
-499 KTGLLGAIQGV
+499 
-510 GNALSYL
+510 
-517 FQAKEPEGYD
+517 
-527 WDNPVM
+527 
-533 TGDQFAESVSGLK
+533 
-546 QTFSFA
+546 
-552 DTDAR
+552 
-557 KFAQR
+557 
-562 YAGRNIPAAQQT
+562 
-574 AGSVAEGVAG
+574 
-584 MLPTIAS
+584 
-591 NIAVPGSS
+591 
-599 LYVLFTQAA
+599 
-608 GSATSDALQRGATG
+608 
-622 QQAVTYGVA
+622 YGIV
-631 NGALEVLTEKMFD
+631 NGALEVGSEKLFGGNPLYDTDAGLVNKLVSKLTKNPTILGILDNKGFD
-644 GVAGVFGKGAADDAL
+644 LLSEGLEEVVTEITEPWAQALIYAGKDADFATTESVANAFLGGVFMSAVGKAAALPGQLRSREAQTEINAAGQSVFRQAL
-659 QSLVRRVTQNEGV
+659 QTGDPNV
-672 QNALLA
+672 QNAVHDVQSKIA
-678 VADSLGEGF
+678 T
-687 EEFVS
+687 
-692 EFGDKV
+692 
-698 LADLLLKDDDR
+698 
-709 NFRQVL
+709 
-715 SDAGE
+715 
-720 SFLVGALTS
+720 GAQLT
-729 AVMQAAGS
+729 V
-737 ITKNTTPKQAA
+737 
-748 EKVND
+748 
-753 ILQEDIRQE
+753 EDIGHVLDVMAE
-762 GINANVREAAKQS
+762 SNYEAS
-775 DFDRSTLETMRPEA
+775 PT
-789 FQTPAWAEF
+789 QTAQDVSYSPNQT
-798 LDTQQTTQGTAER
+798 TQQTTQGTAER
-811 GTEGVITRGEVN
+811 GAEDVITGNAASEDLAPNGLKKFDFQEVINLSTGKKNVIISTVNDFKRFIQNTLSNKGEFKRAYLGKVTDAAAQKAQSAGMDITNYTVMMSSDDIAHTFKRHGDAQAEAKSGQIAVTPDSLSLLTEVISNPDSVEADSRTDGRGRPVLLFRKYIDGNYVAVEAVSDSKKTISTDTMYIQK
-823 KNSAAPEQ
+823 KNPHVAEYNAF
-831 TTVSP
+831 VSES
-836 INGPVRSDAAE
+836 PVHNTRSD
-847 AGIININD
+847 
-855 GSEKI
+855 
-860 KSDFKKLI
+860 LP
-868 EKNNGSLSVNQLAN
+868 Q
-882 YGSSLGKSDA
+882 GSSR
-892 QLLMSFLDDIDSGK
+892 
-906 TPYKYD
+906 T
-912 SVGGIHEVDPN
+912 
-923 SHIDNRDMSMRMK
+923 
-936 RGQHSFQYDNPEIHE
+936 
-951 YMKQAAEMLLDE
+951 
-963 IQNSTRGERFATQ
+963 
-976 VEYGDNGGYHH
+976 
-987 WTGTKRYTTEGIAYL
+987 
-1002 KDNFG
+1002 
-1007 ISWDN
+1007 
-1012 LARAA
+1012 
-1017 ENIIKD
+1017 
-1023 DGAEN
+1023 
-1028 YADANR
+1028 
-1034 VEMLLDNMLT
+1034 
-1044 YGYQS
+1044 
-1049 LSNQNEFHSY
+1049 
-1059 SIPPNEAYIAAKSAI
+1059 
-1074 PGASVQYK
+1074 ASV
-1082 QESDMMDLL
+1082 SDDT
-1091 FEEMD
+1091 D
-1096 NTESAGK
+1096 VPARSGSTGQSPPGKHVPDAPYNTSYNP
-1103 TPESVAQSSNPVN
+1103 TVAQPGNSVN
-1116 QNISPNAESSVG
+1116 QNISP
-1128 AYTIRQNE
+1128 
-1136 NGTYDLYTPDGIRLI
+1136 
-1151 HDASKAYVEKI
+1151 
-1162 AKPLNREITKNQSTW
+1162 
-1177 GIKVENVPT
+1177 
-1186 AESSVGAAQYGFDPY
+1186 
-1201 TNAANQYGTIRE
+1201 
-1213 GEKPSRVVDVPVSM
+1213 
-1227 DGESKVSLYVHSAND
+1227 ND

-1390 TNKAEIMNR
+1390 TNKAEVMNR
-1399 VSALAQQYDAAVG
+1399 VNALAQQYDAAVG

-1458 NYARAE
+1458 NYAKAE
-1464 AQAGGGENLDF
+1464 AQSGGGENLDF

-1601 SGGVFSKL
+1601 SSGVFSKL

-1686 AHIGDVGAGDIMLPF
+1686 AHIGDIGAGDIMLPF

-1731 DSARKGE
+1731 DAARKGE

-1800 SAALRDLRGESAEW
+1800 SAALRDLRGESAQW

-1898 QKYAANQLSSIIP
+1898 QKYAANQLSSVIP

-1936 QAVDNAKAS
+1936 QAIDNAKAS

-1971 NFMNRNVNPGNVTT
+1971 NFMNRNINPGNVTT

-2110 VKAQHYLSPETQKQL
+2110 VKAQHYLSPETQKQR

-2137 VGLSDELFNSAKEK
+2137 IGLSDELFNAAKEK

-2168 NETQKEL
+2168 TETQKEL
-2175 ADKDSKELAR
+2175 TDKDSKELAR

-2191 IESRYTDT
+2191 IESRYTDA

-2223 LAVLSDKEVMAYD
+2223 LAVLSDKEVRAYD

-2323 KSELATSYQAG
+2323 KSELTTSYQAG
-2334 WSKNVRGTGAK
+2334 WSKNVRDTGTK

-2410 AALR
+2410 NRLR

>member
-56 SAPAVSEAPSS
+56 SAPAVSEAPSF
-67 SASQTVETPTLD
+67 SASPTVETPTLD

-117 AATEKVTAGLGQSS
+117 AATEKVTAGLDQSS

-183 SISVRKGDKT
+183 SIFVRKGDRT

-206 PQWAVLTAPAPA
+206 PQWAILTAPAPA

-237 SSGGSGTYTF
+237 SSVGSGTYTF
-247 PAASTGTQKTPTTT
+247 PAASTGTQKTPTAT

-350 ERKDAWQSLPTVRD
+350 ERKDAWKSLPTVRD
-364 SERFSDIDNVTTG
+364 SERFSGIDNVTTG

-388 GAVEALQ
+388 GAVKELQ

-401 LPTVRDSE
+401 LPTVQDSG
-409 RFSVP
+409 RFNIP
-414 SQTDALVQ
+414 SQTDSLMQ
-422 QAIAQAPRTLSGK
+422 QAIAQRQSAAQPQTDKGIAGK
-435 PYLPENDGGFSHS
+435 LFTMLGAGLGQFNASIANFADAAATAVETVEGYLNGGFTKD
-448 SGTSKSKVDRLAAQ
+448 G
-462 QMNIAMANDDYDTIR
+462 
-477 RIREQNNYLDD
+477 
-488 NESFKYLAGRA
+488 
-499 KTGLLGAIQGV
+499 
-510 GNALSYL
+510 
-517 FQAKEPEGYD
+517 
-527 WDNPVM
+527 
-533 TGDQFAESVSGLK
+533 
-546 QTFSFA
+546 
-552 DTDAR
+552 
-557 KFAQR
+557 KFAKGDSAFTSSLLQPIHDWAKYTQSTSDSLNER
-562 YAGRNIPAAQQT
+562 SAANWSDT
-574 AGSVAEGVAG
+574 KAGSVANTIGTGVIAALPQAALALLTLGTSSAG
-584 MLPTIAS
+584 TLTQTSSGLAGSIETVMRRISSDPSYWLSFMQETGGNFAEAKGAGATDEQAILASTIAGLA
-591 NIAVPGSS
+591 N
-599 LYVLFTQAA
+599 AA
-608 GSATSDALQRGATG
+608 IEVGGGLENNNWMNDGTLSALSKAKNLI
-622 QQAVTYGVA
+622 
-631 NGALEVLTEKMFD
+631 
-644 GVAGVFGKGAADDAL
+644 KGAIEEGGEELIQNPISRAMQKLVYDGDREWLSLDNTAQGRDAVFNPY
-659 QSLVRRVTQNEGV
+659 QS
-672 QNALLA
+672 A
-678 VADSLGEGF
+678 
-687 EEFVS
+687 EEFETGAAVGGILGAGNFALNRALGS
-692 EFGDKV
+692 RSQNQAQNTQLTQDE
-698 LADLLLKDDDR
+698 LL
-709 NFRQVL
+709 
-715 SDAGE
+715 DA
-720 SFLVGALTS
+720 A
-729 AVMQAAGS
+729 MQAANRGE
-737 ITKNTTPKQAA
+737 TLTGPVQAA
-748 EKVND
+748 N
-753 ILQEDIRQE
+753 
-762 GINANVREAAKQS
+762 
-775 DFDRSTLETMRPEA
+775 
-789 FQTPAWAEF
+789 QT
-798 LDTQQTTQGTAER
+798 TQQTTQGTAER
-811 GTEGVITRGEVN
+811 GTEGVITGNEASALDEAMRSTFTEALSGISSDVATN
-823 KNSAAPEQ
+823 KPQKVKNLLNATKEQ
-831 TTVSP
+831 ITRFIQNAFNKQNQFQYLKISDVSP
-836 INGPVRSDAAE
+836 ELAE
-847 AGIININD
+847 TLRAAGINVDGYAHALRDND
-855 GSEKI
+855 IRHVESSHGSQSNDKYKVTADMLGDVQNVIDNYDVLYRGFDTRFGNPTVVYEKRMGNRTFYVEEVM
-860 KSDFKKLI
+860 SDGVLGTKQMVVTGENSKPSFLKKYT
-868 EKNNGSLSVNQLAN
+868 EVASVSDDTDVPARSGSTGQSPPGNHVPDAPYNTSYNPTVAQPGNSVNQ
-882 YGSSLGKSDA
+882 
-892 QLLMSFLDDIDSGK
+892 
-906 TPYKYD
+906 
-912 SVGGIHEVDPN
+912 
-923 SHIDNRDMSMRMK
+923 
-936 RGQHSFQYDNPEIHE
+936 
-951 YMKQAAEMLLDE
+951 
-963 IQNSTRGERFATQ
+963 
-976 VEYGDNGGYHH
+976 
-987 WTGTKRYTTEGIAYL
+987 
-1002 KDNFG
+1002 
-1007 ISWDN
+1007 
-1012 LARAA
+1012 
-1017 ENIIKD
+1017 
-1023 DGAEN
+1023 
-1028 YADANR
+1028 
-1034 VEMLLDNMLT
+1034 
-1044 YGYQS
+1044 
-1049 LSNQNEFHSY
+1049 
-1059 SIPPNEAYIAAKSAI
+1059 
-1074 PGASVQYK
+1074 
-1082 QESDMMDLL
+1082 
-1091 FEEMD
+1091 
-1096 NTESAGK
+1096 
-1103 TPESVAQSSNPVN
+1103 
-1116 QNISPNAESSVG
+1116 
-1128 AYTIRQNE
+1128 
-1136 NGTYDLYTPDGIRLI
+1136 
-1151 HDASKAYVEKI
+1151 
-1162 AKPLNREITKNQSTW
+1162 
-1177 GIKVENVPT
+1177 NV
-1186 AESSVGAAQYGFDPY
+1186 
-1201 TNAANQYGTIRE
+1201 
-1213 GEKPSRVVDVPVSM
+1213 
-1227 DGESKVSLYVHSAND
+1227 SAND

-1368 SRQTGGGIVA
+1368 SRKTGGGIVA

-1390 TNKAEIMNR
+1390 TNKAEVMNR
-1399 VSALAQQYDAAVG
+1399 VSTLAQQYDVAVG

-1615 YEGYTLN
+1615 YQGYTLN

-1686 AHIGDVGAGDIMLPF
+1686 AHIGDIGAGDIMLPF

-1800 SAALRDLRGESAEW
+1800 SAALRDLRGESAQW

-1898 QKYAANQLSSIIP
+1898 QKYAANQLSSVIP

-1936 QAVDNAKAS
+1936 QAVDNTKAS

-1971 NFMNRNVNPGNVTT
+1971 NFMNRNINPGNVTT

-1998 SEATNTSLYPDRTA
+1998 SEATGESLYPDRTA

-2168 NETQKEL
+2168 TETQKEL

-2223 LAVLSDKEVMAYD
+2223 LAVLSDKEVRAYD
-2236 RFGRSA
+2236 RFGWSA

-2323 KSELATSYQAG
+2323 KSELTTSYQAG
-2334 WSKNVRGTGAK
+2334 WSKNVRDTGTK

-2389 QKFGIAISMSDYSDK
+2389 QKYQVALIMSGTDSQK
-2404 TKQKIW
+2404 TKDKIW
-2410 AALR
+2410 SRLK

>member
-9 DYGKQLAGSLKAGDM
+9 DRGKELANSLRAGDM
-24 AEASDGSTW
+24 AEASDGSLW

-39 SVTVWKNGQT
+39 SISVIKNGQT

-56 SAPAVSEAPSS
+56 SASAVSAASETPSLDPTP
-67 SASQTVETPTLD
+67 TVETPALD
-79 AATGG
+79 AARQ
-84 SSQQTT
+84 SDPAYSLQQK
-90 AADYTGSA
+90 AAA
-98 QEQRDQ
+98 QEQQ
-104 EQAQARLASEKAK
+104 VLASEKAK
-117 AATEKVTAGLGQSS
+117 QATENVTSGLTQEPI
-131 SDELL
+131 SDDLL
-136 NQAIQQASTPEYKI
+136 AQAIQQASKPEGYTI
-150 SSAQGVL
+150 GSAKGVL
-157 LADELR
+157 MTDK
-163 MAGDM
+163 MQNAGDM
-168 AEASDG
+168 AEAADG
-174 STWRREADG
+174 SLWKRNEDG
-183 SISVRKGDKT
+183 SISVTKNGKT
-193 YKANIDRAAAKQD
+193 YTANVDRAAAKQD
-206 PQWAVLTAPAPA
+206 PQWAVLTAPPV
-218 AAETGSGKKSSRKS
+218 EEEEESGKKSKKKS
-232 SSGSA
+232 SGTSSGS
-237 SSGGSGTYTF
+237 
-247 PAASTGTQKTPTTT
+247 TGTAIYSAAPTTSVQKTTTQT
-261 ATGTDRAS
+261 AVQTAS
-269 LRKQA
+269 VSKSGDVATLRKKA
-274 ATAQKEMGDLAR
+274 ATAQKNMGDLAR
-286 QISVAKIRGKDT
+286 QISAAKMRGKDT
-298 SALQAKYNEAKARY
+298 AALEAKYAEAKDSY
-312 DAANTQIQA
+312 DKASAQVTAAKA
-321 PQQLSTSGARQEQFS
+321 PKNEGP
-336 QRQTLME
+336 TLLE
-343 LATQQAA
+343 AATRAPEKRAA
-350 ERKDAWQSLPTVRD
+350 V
-364 SERFSDIDNVTTG
+364 
-377 RMRSAEQQQIA
+377 
-388 GAVEALQ
+388 Q
-395 KDAWRS
+395 KEAWRS
-401 LPTVRDSE
+401 LPTVADAD
-409 RFSVP
+409 RFSINKAADAQTREAEQQFFASARRELQQNAWRSLPTVQDSDRFRIP
-414 SQTDALVQ
+414 SQTDSLMQ
-422 QAIAQAPRTLSGK
+422 QAIAKTPRTLSGK

-448 SGTSKSKVDRLAAQ
+448 SGTSKSVKDRLAAQ

-499 KTGLLGAIQGV
+499 KAGLLGAIQGV

-533 TGDQFAESVSGLK
+533 TGEQFAESVSGLK

-552 DTDAR
+552 DTDAQ

-562 YAGRNIPAAQQT
+562 YAGRNIPAAQRT

-584 MLPTIAS
+584 MIPTIAS

-608 GSATSDALQRGATG
+608 GSATTDALQRGASG
-622 QQAVTYGVA
+622 QNAVAYGVA

-659 QSLVRRVTQNEGV
+659 QSLVRRVTQNEGA
-672 QNALLA
+672 QNALLTI
-678 VADSLGEGF
+678 ADSLGEGF

-709 NFRQVL
+709 SFQTVL
-715 SDAGE
+715 SDAGD

-762 GINANVREAAKQS
+762 SINANVREAAQQS
-775 DFDRSTLETMRPEA
+775 ALDRGMLETMHPEA
-789 FQTPAWAEF
+789 FQTPAWAE
-798 LDTQQTTQGTAER
+798 LTNTQQTTQPAPER
-811 GTEGVITRGEVN
+811 GAEGVITGNEANKNVPAYTETESTAVNDNPAVHTPQEQAVIEAYKNSTDESLKETFQSYLENPRQGFSRHNINDVSERQAADASKLLGGDYTGYKNAINSNGINHILNEHGPFGEVN
-823 KNSAAPEQ
+823 QSMADLNDPARVGYVLRNYDTVERATYSSGDADMSAEFRDANNNPAPMLKYSKKVNGTYYVVEAIPESKYKKFWV
-831 TTVSP
+831 VS
-836 INGPVRSDAAE
+836 AYME
-847 AGIININD
+847 AGGGTQAPNAVRPGNTS
-855 GSEKI
+855 GT
-860 KSDFKKLI
+860 
-868 EKNNGSLSVNQLAN
+868 SLASSPSASFSVPQPGNSVNQN
-882 YGSSLGKSDA
+882 FSL
-892 QLLMSFLDDIDSGK
+892 
-906 TPYKYD
+906 
-912 SVGGIHEVDPN
+912 
-923 SHIDNRDMSMRMK
+923 
-936 RGQHSFQYDNPEIHE
+936 
-951 YMKQAAEMLLDE
+951 
-963 IQNSTRGERFATQ
+963 
-976 VEYGDNGGYHH
+976 
-987 WTGTKRYTTEGIAYL
+987 
-1002 KDNFG
+1002 
-1007 ISWDN
+1007 
-1012 LARAA
+1012 
-1017 ENIIKD
+1017 
-1023 DGAEN
+1023 
-1028 YADANR
+1028 
-1034 VEMLLDNMLT
+1034 
-1044 YGYQS
+1044 
-1049 LSNQNEFHSY
+1049 
-1059 SIPPNEAYIAAKSAI
+1059 
-1074 PGASVQYK
+1074 
-1082 QESDMMDLL
+1082 
-1091 FEEMD
+1091 
-1096 NTESAGK
+1096 
-1103 TPESVAQSSNPVN
+1103 
-1116 QNISPNAESSVG
+1116 
-1128 AYTIRQNE
+1128 
-1136 NGTYDLYTPDGIRLI
+1136 
-1151 HDASKAYVEKI
+1151 
-1162 AKPLNREITKNQSTW
+1162 
-1177 GIKVENVPT
+1177 
-1186 AESSVGAAQYGFDPY
+1186 
-1201 TNAANQYGTIRE
+1201 
-1213 GEKPSRVVDVPVSM
+1213 
-1227 DGESKVSLYVHSAND
+1227 ND

-1255 QAQTQ
+1255 QSQTQ
-1260 SNTINSMETG
+1260 SNTLGRMEAD
-1270 WDVPEAQRTPIM
+1270 WNVPESQRTPIM

-1307 AELRGKHNW
+1307 DELRGKHNW

-1399 VSALAQQYDAAVG
+1399 VNALAQQYDAAVG

-1423 DLVDIIKSASTARQT
+1423 DLVDIIKSASTVRKT

-1458 NYARAE
+1458 NYARSE
-1464 AQAGGGENLDF
+1464 AQSGGGENLDF
-1475 LRTFAAD
+1475 LKTFAAD

-1488 ADTRAVSAGEQV
+1488 ADTRTVSAGEKV
-1500 KTVRRMGMLSKVS
+1500 KTVRRAGMLSKVS

-1527 IDSIARNVS
+1527 IDSVARNVS

-1562 KRKGSMDGLAR
+1562 KRKGSIDGLAR

-1580 DVDASGTAGKYEN
+1580 DVDTSGGAGKYEN
-1593 TSNRTFKM
+1593 TANRTFKM

-1649 TDDSL
+1649 KDDSL
-1654 RNAGEQEALYRTF
+1654 RDAGKQEALYRTF
-1667 QDKTVLSD
+1667 QDKNVLSE

-1686 AHIGDVGAGDIMLPF
+1686 AHIGDVGAGDIVLPF

-1716 PAGLGVAAADFINMI
+1716 PAGLLVSAADFINML
-1731 DSARKGE
+1731 DSAKKGNL
-1738 FTAAQQ
+1738 TAAQQ

-1776 GDDDDKNKD
+1776 GDDEDKNKD

-1800 SAALRDLRGESAEW
+1800 SAAMRDIRGESAEW
-1814 QAGDQLLSIGFLDPL
+1814 QAGDTLLSIGFLDPL

-1842 IRSEAGVTAGR
+1842 IRSEDGVTAGR

-1871 MSTFQDVATNYEY
+1871 MSTMQDVVNNYQY
-1884 SGASTPGG
+1884 SDASTPGG
-1892 KMMDAA
+1892 KMLDAT
-1898 QKYAANQLSSIIP
+1898 QKYAANQLSSVIP

-1936 QAVDNAKAS
+1936 QAIDNAKAS

-1956 TDVWGNPVKNEGGIR
+1956 TDVWGNPVKNEGGVR
-1971 NFMNRNVNPGNVTT
+1971 NFMNRNINPGNITT
-1985 YKPDAV
+1985 YKTDAV

-1998 SEATNTSLYPDRTA
+1998 SEATGASLYPDRTA
-2012 PRSLKVDGEAVS
+2012 PRSVTVDGEAVG

-2063 EILQQAKD
+2063 EILKQAKD
-2071 TATEQARDSLGIGY
+2071 VATEQARDSLGVGY
-2085 EVKSSAQKILEKSGA
+2085 EVKSSAQKVLEKSGA
-2100 ERNNALISAA
+2100 DRTNALISAA
-2110 VKAQHYLSPETQKQL
+2110 VKSQHYMSPDTQEQRSK
-2125 SDVDRQFGGADY
+2125 VDQQFAGADY
-2137 VGLSDELFNSAKEK
+2137 VGLSDEIVDSAKEK
-2151 ANTYF
+2151 ADTYF
-2156 SAVEAAKYGGEL
+2156 TALEASKYGGEPT
-2168 NETQKEL
+2168 ETQKEL
-2175 ADKDSKELAR
+2175 SGKSSKELAR
-2185 YFMDKA
+2185 YFMDEAINAKIKGSDGKTKFDKA
-2191 IESRYTDT
+2191 LAAY
-2199 NKSGTKADEYLK
+2199 KKDELT
-2211 AYRHGELNDAMA
+2211 DAMA

-2250 QAANAHAGMKDVK
+2250 QAANAHAGMQDVK
-2263 DEDGKVTS
+2263 DEDGKVTN
-2271 SAQDQFDAWLDKQS
+2271 SAEDQFDAWLDKQS

-2308 LADQLRKGNIKTADA
+2308 LAEQLRKGNINTATA
-2323 KSELATSYQAG
+2323 KSELTTSYQAG
-2334 WSKNVRGTGAK
+2334 WTHNVKDTGAE

-2351 AIVEY
+2351 AIIEY
-2356 EDRPSEEER
+2356 QERPSEDER
-2365 KAAGYKNTWTWFC
+2365 KAAGYKNTWSWFC

-2389 QKFGIAISMSDYSDK
+2389 QKYAIAISMSDYADS

-2410 AALR
+2410 DRLR

>member
-9 DYGKQLAGSLKAGDM
+9 DRGKELANSLRAGDM
-24 AEASDGSTW
+24 AEASDGSLW

-39 SVTVWKNGQT
+39 SISVIKNGQT

-56 SAPAVSEAPSS
+56 SAPAVSA
-67 SASQTVETPTLD
+67 ASETPPLDPTPTVETPALD
-79 AATGG
+79 AARQ
-84 SSQQTT
+84 SDPSYSLQQK
-90 AADYTGSA
+90 AAA
-98 QEQRDQ
+98 QEQQ
-104 EQAQARLASEKAK
+104 VLASEKAK
-117 AATEKVTAGLGQSS
+117 QATENVTSGLAQEPI
-131 SDELL
+131 SDDLL
-136 NQAIQQASTPEYKI
+136 AQAIQQASKPERYTI
-150 SSAQGVL
+150 GSAKGVL
-157 LADELR
+157 MTDK
-163 MAGDM
+163 MQNSGDM
-168 AEASDG
+168 AEAADG
-174 STWRREADG
+174 SLWRRNEDG
-183 SISVRKGDKT
+183 SISVTKNGKT
-193 YKANIDRAAAKQD
+193 YTANVDRAAAKQD
-206 PQWAVLTAPAPA
+206 PQWAVLTAPPV
-218 AAETGSGKKSSRKS
+218 EEEEESGKKSKKKS
-232 SSGSA
+232 SGTSSGSG
-237 SSGGSGTYTF
+237 SSGSLNTYFSGASTSTKKETTQ
-247 PAASTGTQKTPTTT
+247 AASGSTG
-261 ATGTDRAS
+261 GDIAS
-269 LRKQA
+269 LRKKA
-274 ATAQKEMGDLAR
+274 ASAQKDMADIAR
-286 QISVAKIRGKDT
+286 QISAAKMRGKDT
-298 SALQAKYNEAKARY
+298 AALEAKYAEAKDRY
-312 DAANTQIQA
+312 DKASAQVTAAKA
-321 PQQLSTSGARQEQFS
+321 PKNEGP
-336 QRQTLME
+336 TLLE
-343 LATQQAA
+343 AATRAPEKRAA
-350 ERKDAWQSLPTVRD
+350 V
-364 SERFSDIDNVTTG
+364 
-377 RMRSAEQQQIA
+377 
-388 GAVEALQ
+388 Q
-395 KDAWRS
+395 KEAWRS
-401 LPTVRDSE
+401 LPTVADAD
-409 RFSVP
+409 RFSINKAADAQTREAEQQFFASARRELQQNAWRSLPTVQDSDRFGIP
-414 SQTDALVQ
+414 SQTDSLMQ
-422 QAIAQAPRTLSGK
+422 QAIAKTPRTLSGK

-448 SGTSKSKVDRLAAQ
+448 SGTSKSVKDRLAAQ

-488 NESFKYLAGRA
+488 NESLKYLAGRA
-499 KTGLLGAIQGV
+499 KSGLLGAIQGV

-533 TGDQFAESVSGLK
+533 TGEQFAESVSGLK

-552 DTDAR
+552 DTDAQ

-562 YAGRNIPAAQQT
+562 YAGRNIPAAQRT

-584 MLPTIAS
+584 MIPTIAS

-608 GSATSDALQRGATG
+608 GSATTDALRRGASG
-622 QQAVTYGVA
+622 QNAVAYGVA

-659 QSLVRRVTQNEGV
+659 QSLVRRVTQNEGA
-672 QNALLA
+672 QNALLTI
-678 VADSLGEGF
+678 ADSLGEGF

-709 NFRQVL
+709 NFQTVL
-715 SDAGE
+715 SDAGD

-762 GINANVREAAKQS
+762 SINANVREAAQQS
-775 DFDRSTLETMRPEA
+775 ALDRGMLETMRPEA
-789 FQTPAWAEF
+789 FQTPVWAE
-798 LDTQQTTQGTAER
+798 LTNAQQTTQPAPER
-811 GTEGVITRGEVN
+811 GADGVITGEEAN
-823 KNSAAPEQ
+823 KNPAAPEQ
-831 TTVSP
+831 TTESP

-847 AGIININD
+847 AGTININD
-855 GSEKI
+855 GAEKI
-860 KSDFKKLI
+860 KSEFKKLI
-868 EKNNGSLSVNQLAN
+868 EKNNGSLSVNQLVD
-882 YGSSLGKSDA
+882 YGSSLSKADA
-892 QLLMSFLDDIDSGK
+892 QLLMDFLSDIDSGK

-912 SVGGIHEVDPN
+912 AAGTIHKVDAN

-936 RGQHSFQYDNPEIHE
+936 RGQHSFQYDNPEIHK
-951 YMKQAAEMLLDE
+951 YMKEAAQSLLEE
-963 IQNSTRGERFATQ
+963 IYNSTRGERLATP
-976 VEYGDNGGYHH
+976 VEFGDNGGYYH
-987 WTGTKRYTTEGIAYL
+987 WTGTKRHTTDGIAYL

-1012 LARAA
+1012 LAKAA
-1017 ENIIKD
+1017 EAIIKD

-1028 YADANR
+1028 YADALR
-1034 VEMLLDNMLT
+1034 VEMLLDDMLT

-1049 LSNQNEFHSY
+1049 LTNQNEFHSY

-1074 PGASVQYK
+1074 PGASGQYK
-1082 QESDMMDLL
+1082 QESSMDLL

-1096 NTESAGK
+1096 NAENARES
-1103 TPESVAQSSNPVN
+1103 PE
-1116 QNISPNAESSVG
+1116 
-1128 AYTIRQNE
+1128 
-1136 NGTYDLYTPDGIRLI
+1136 
-1151 HDASKAYVEKI
+1151 
-1162 AKPLNREITKNQSTW
+1162 
-1177 GIKVENVPT
+1177 
-1186 AESSVGAAQYGFDPY
+1186 
-1201 TNAANQYGTIRE
+1201 
-1213 GEKPSRVVDVPVSM
+1213 
-1227 DGESKVSLYVHSAND
+1227 ND

-1255 QAQTQ
+1255 QSQTQ
-1260 SNTINSMETG
+1260 SNTIGSMEAD
-1270 WDVPEAQRTPIM
+1270 WNVPESQRTPIL

-1378 DASAALERAAKK
+1378 DASAALERAEKK
-1390 TNKAEIMNR
+1390 ANKAEIMNR
-1399 VSALAQQYDAAVG
+1399 VNALAQQYDAAVG

-1423 DLVDIIKSASTARQT
+1423 DLVNIIKSASTVRQT

-1458 NYARAE
+1458 NYARSE
-1464 AQAGGGENLDF
+1464 AQSGGGKNLDF
-1475 LRTFAAD
+1475 LKTFAAD

-1488 ADTRAVSAGEQV
+1488 ADTSKVSAGEKV
-1500 KTVRRMGMLSKVS
+1500 KTIRRMGMLSKVS

-1527 IDSIARNVS
+1527 IDSVARNVS

-1580 DVDASGTAGKYEN
+1580 DVDTSGGAGKYEN
-1593 TSNRTFKM
+1593 TANRTFKM
-1601 SGGVFSKL
+1601 SDGVFSKL
-1609 MSVWEA
+1609 MSTWEA

-1649 TDDSL
+1649 KDDSL
-1654 RNAGEQEALYRTF
+1654 RDAGKQEALYRTF

-1686 AHIGDVGAGDIMLPF
+1686 AHIGDVGAGDIVLPF
-1701 AQVPSNLGARAIEYS
+1701 AQVPSNLGARSIEYS
-1716 PAGLGVAAADFINMI
+1716 PAGLLVSAADFINML
-1731 DSARKGE
+1731 DSAKKGNL
-1738 FTAAQQ
+1738 TAAQQ

-1800 SAALRDLRGESAEW
+1800 SAAMRDIRGESTEW
-1814 QAGDQLLSIGFLDPL
+1814 RDGDTILSIGFLDPL

-1842 IRSEAGVTAGR
+1842 IRSEDGVTASR

-1884 SGASTPGG
+1884 SDASTTGG
-1892 KMMDAA
+1892 KVWDAA
-1898 QKYAANQLSSIIP
+1898 QKYAANQLSSVIP

-1936 QAVDNAKAS
+1936 QAIDNAKAS

-1956 TDVWGNPVKNEGGIR
+1956 TDVWGNPVKNEGGVR
-1971 NFMNRNVNPGNVTT
+1971 NFMNRNINPGNITT
-1985 YKPDAV
+1985 YKTDAV

-1998 SEATNTSLYPDRTA
+1998 SEATGASLYPDRTA
-2012 PRSLKVDGEAVS
+2012 PRSVTVDGEAVG

-2039 AYSAAVTSLM
+2039 AYSDSVTSLM
-2049 NDKNYKAMPDSMKA
+2049 NNKNYKAMPDSMKV
-2063 EILQQAKD
+2063 EILKQAKD
-2071 TATEQARDSLGIGY
+2071 VATEQARDSLGVGY
-2085 EVKSSAQKILEKSGA
+2085 EVKTSAQKVLEKSGA
-2100 ERNNALISAA
+2100 DRTNALISAA
-2110 VKAQHYLSPETQKQL
+2110 VKSQHYLSPETQEQRSK
-2125 SDVDRQFGGADY
+2125 VDQQFAGADY
-2137 VGLSDELFNSAKEK
+2137 VGLSDEIVDSAKEK
-2151 ANTYF
+2151 ADTYF
-2156 SAVEAAKYGGEL
+2156 TALEASKYGGEL
-2168 NETQKEL
+2168 TETQTEL
-2175 ADKDSKELAR
+2175 SGKSSKELAR
-2185 YFMDKA
+2185 YFMDEAINAKIKGSDGETKFDKA
-2191 IESRYTDT
+2191 L
-2199 NKSGTKADEYLK
+2199 A
-2211 AYRHGELNDAMA
+2211 AYQKDELNDTLA
-2223 LAVLSDKEVMAYD
+2223 LAVLSDDAVQAYD
-2236 RFGRSA
+2236 RYGRSA
-2242 KVTPEMAL
+2242 GVTPEMMLMASS
-2250 QAANAHAGMKDVK
+2250 ARANIKDET
-2263 DEDGKVTS
+2263 DEDGKVTN
-2271 SAQDQFDAWLDKQS
+2271 SAKDQFNAWLDKQWLPGTMTR
-2285 WTDDQKSAVR
+2285 WTEDQKNAVR
-2295 MGFYSDSVKTYSY
+2295 MAFYKDASTTYSY
-2308 LADQLRKGNIKTADA
+2308 LSEQLRKGNINTATA
-2323 KSELATSYQAG
+2323 KSELSTTYQSG
-2334 WSKNVRGTGAK
+2334 WTHNVKDTGAK
-2345 MADYID
+2345 MADYVD

-2356 EDRPSEEER
+2356 ENRPSSEELEDM
-2365 KAAGYKNTWTWFC
+2365 GYSKVWVWFC
-2378 DYLNTTDLTQE
+2378 DYLNTTDLTRE
-2389 QKFGIAISMSDYSDK
+2389 QKYAMAISIKKNDYAESTMK
-2404 TKQKIW
+2404 KIW
-2410 AALR
+2410 DRLR

>member
-67 SASQTVETPTLD
+67 SASPTVETPTLD

-104 EQAQARLASEKAK
+104 EQVQARLASEKAK
-117 AATEKVTAGLGQSS
+117 AATEKVTAGLDQSS
-131 SDELL
+131 SDDLL

-183 SISVRKGDKT
+183 SISVRKGDRT
-193 YKANIDRAAAKQD
+193 YKANVDRAAAKQD
-206 PQWAVLTAPAPA
+206 PQWAILTAPAPA
-218 AAETGSGKKSSRKS
+218 AAETGSGKKSPRKS

-247 PAASTGTQKTPTTT
+247 PAASTGTQKTPTAT

-286 QISVAKIRGKDT
+286 QISVAKIRGKET

-350 ERKDAWQSLPTVRD
+350 ERKDAWKSLPTVRD
-364 SERFSDIDNVTTG
+364 SERFSSIDNVTTG
-377 RMRSAEQQQIA
+377 RMRGAEQQQIA
-388 GAVEALQ
+388 RAVKELQ

-401 LPTVRDSE
+401 LPTVQDSG
-409 RFSVP
+409 RFNIP
-414 SQTDALVQ
+414 SQTDSLMQ
-422 QAIAQAPRTLSGK
+422 QAIAQRQSAAQPQTDKGIGGK
-435 PYLPENDGGFSHS
+435 LFTMLGAGLGQFNASIANFADAAATAVETVEGYLNGGF
-448 SGTSKSKVDRLAAQ
+448 
-462 QMNIAMANDDYDTIR
+462 
-477 RIREQNNYLDD
+477 
-488 NESFKYLAGRA
+488 A
-499 KTGLLGAIQGV
+499 KDG
-510 GNALSYL
+510 
-517 FQAKEPEGYD
+517 
-527 WDNPVM
+527 
-533 TGDQFAESVSGLK
+533 
-546 QTFSFA
+546 
-552 DTDAR
+552 
-557 KFAQR
+557 KFAKGDSAFTSSLLQPIHDWAKYTQSTSDSLNER
-562 YAGRNIPAAQQT
+562 SAANWSDT
-574 AGSVAEGVAG
+574 KAGSVANTIGTGVIAALPQAALALLTLGTSSAG
-584 MLPTIAS
+584 TLTQTSSGLAGSIETVMRRISSDPSYWLSFMQETGGNFAEAKGAGATDEQAILAATIAGLANAAIEVGGGLENNNWMNDGTLS
-591 NIAVPGSS
+591 ALSKAKNLIKGAIEEGGEELIQNPISRAMQKLVYDGDREWLS
-599 LYVLFTQAA
+599 LDNTAQGRDVVFNPYQ
-608 GSATSDALQRGATG
+608 SAEEFATG
-622 QQAVTYGVA
+622 AAVGGILGAGNFALNRALGSRSQNQAQ
-631 NGALEVLTEKMFD
+631 NNQLTQDELLD
-644 GVAGVFGKGAADDAL
+644 AA
-659 QSLVRRVTQNEGV
+659 
-672 QNALLA
+672 
-678 VADSLGEGF
+678 
-687 EEFVS
+687 
-692 EFGDKV
+692 
-698 LADLLLKDDDR
+698 
-709 NFRQVL
+709 
-715 SDAGE
+715 
-720 SFLVGALTS
+720 
-729 AVMQAAGS
+729 MQAANRGE
-737 ITKNTTPKQAA
+737 TLTGPVQAA
-748 EKVND
+748 N
-753 ILQEDIRQE
+753 
-762 GINANVREAAKQS
+762 
-775 DFDRSTLETMRPEA
+775 
-789 FQTPAWAEF
+789 QT
-798 LDTQQTTQGTAER
+798 TQQTTQGTAER
-811 GTEGVITRGEVN
+811 GAEGVITGNEASALDEAMRSTFTEALSGISSDVATN
-823 KNSAAPEQ
+823 KPQNVKNLLNATKEQ
-831 TTVSP
+831 ITRFIQNAFNKQNQFQYLKISDVSP
-836 INGPVRSDAAE
+836 ELAE
-847 AGIININD
+847 TLRAAGINVDGYAHALRDND
-855 GSEKI
+855 IRHVESSHGSQSNDKYKVTADMLGNAQDVIDNYDVLYRGYDTKNGNPTIAYEKRMGNRTFYVEEVLDDGVLGTKQMLVTGEDSKPSFLKKMQKI
-860 KSDFKKLI
+860 ASVSDDTDVPARS
-868 EKNNGSLSVNQLAN
+868 GSTGQSPPGKHVPDAPYNTSYNPTVAQPGNSVNQ
-882 YGSSLGKSDA
+882 
-892 QLLMSFLDDIDSGK
+892 
-906 TPYKYD
+906 
-912 SVGGIHEVDPN
+912 
-923 SHIDNRDMSMRMK
+923 
-936 RGQHSFQYDNPEIHE
+936 
-951 YMKQAAEMLLDE
+951 
-963 IQNSTRGERFATQ
+963 
-976 VEYGDNGGYHH
+976 
-987 WTGTKRYTTEGIAYL
+987 
-1002 KDNFG
+1002 
-1007 ISWDN
+1007 
-1012 LARAA
+1012 
-1017 ENIIKD
+1017 
-1023 DGAEN
+1023 
-1028 YADANR
+1028 
-1034 VEMLLDNMLT
+1034 
-1044 YGYQS
+1044 
-1049 LSNQNEFHSY
+1049 
-1059 SIPPNEAYIAAKSAI
+1059 
-1074 PGASVQYK
+1074 
-1082 QESDMMDLL
+1082 
-1091 FEEMD
+1091 
-1096 NTESAGK
+1096 
-1103 TPESVAQSSNPVN
+1103 
-1116 QNISPNAESSVG
+1116 
-1128 AYTIRQNE
+1128 
-1136 NGTYDLYTPDGIRLI
+1136 
-1151 HDASKAYVEKI
+1151 
-1162 AKPLNREITKNQSTW
+1162 
-1177 GIKVENVPT
+1177 NV
-1186 AESSVGAAQYGFDPY
+1186 
-1201 TNAANQYGTIRE
+1201 
-1213 GEKPSRVVDVPVSM
+1213 
-1227 DGESKVSLYVHSAND
+1227 SAND

-1270 WDVPEAQRTPIM
+1270 WDVPEAQRAPIM

-1399 VSALAQQYDAAVG
+1399 VSTLAQQYDSAIG

-1423 DLVDIIKSASTARQT
+1423 DLVDIIKSASAARQT

-1464 AQAGGGENLDF
+1464 AQSGGGENLDF

-1488 ADTRAVSAGEQV
+1488 ADTRAVSAGEKV
-1500 KTVRRMGMLSKVS
+1500 KTVRRTGMLSKVS

-1615 YEGYTLN
+1615 YQGYTLN

-1686 AHIGDVGAGDIMLPF
+1686 AHIGDIGVGDIMLPF

-1800 SAALRDLRGESAEW
+1800 SAALRDLRGESAQW

-1898 QKYAANQLSSIIP
+1898 QKYAANQLSSVIP

-1971 NFMNRNVNPGNVTT
+1971 NFMNRNINPGNVTT

-1998 SEATNTSLYPDRTA
+1998 SEATGESLYPDRTA

-2156 SAVEAAKYGGEL
+2156 SAVEAAKYGDEL
-2168 NETQKEL
+2168 TETQEKL

-2185 YFMDKA
+2185 YFMDRA

-2223 LAVLSDKEVMAYD
+2223 LAVLSDKEVRAYD
-2236 RFGRSA
+2236 RFGWSA

-2323 KSELATSYQAG
+2323 KSELTTSYQAG
-2334 WSKNVRGTGAK
+2334 WSKNVRDTGTK

-2389 QKFGIAISMSDYSDK
+2389 QKYQVALIMSGTDSQK
-2404 TKQKIW
+2404 TKDKIW
-2410 AALR
+2410 SRLK

>member
-1 MADYYINS
+1 MEDYYINS
-9 DYGKQLAGSLKAGDM
+9 ERGKELVKSLREGDMAEATDGSTWRRNEDGSITVFKNGKTMNGRVGVTAPAASAAPTVSAVPETSSIDSTPTIETPALDAARQSAPAYSLQQKAASQEQRKLASEKAKQASAAVTSGLTQEPISDDLLAQAIQQASAPEYTIGSAKGVLMTDKMQNAGDM
-24 AEASDGSTW
+24 AEASDGSLW
-33 RKEADG
+33 VRNE
-39 SVTVWKNGQT
+39 
-49 MTGRVGV
+49 
-56 SAPAVSEAPSS
+56 
-67 SASQTVETPTLD
+67 
-79 AATGG
+79 
-84 SSQQTT
+84 
-90 AADYTGSA
+90 
-98 QEQRDQ
+98 
-104 EQAQARLASEKAK
+104 
-117 AATEKVTAGLGQSS
+117 
-131 SDELL
+131 
-136 NQAIQQASTPEYKI
+136 
-150 SSAQGVL
+150 
-157 LADELR
+157 
-163 MAGDM
+163 
-168 AEASDG
+168 
-174 STWRREADG
+174 DG
-183 SISVRKGDKT
+183 SISVTKNGKT
-193 YKANIDRAAAKQD
+193 YTANVDRAAARQD
-206 PQWAVLTAPAPA
+206 PQWAVLTAAPVEEAEDTSTKKGKKKASGASSGSTGTAVYSAAPA
-218 AAETGSGKKSSRKS
+218 ASVQKTTTQTAVQTA
-232 SSGSA
+232 SA
-237 SSGGSGTYTF
+237 SKSG
-247 PAASTGTQKTPTTT
+247 
-261 ATGTDRAS
+261 DVAS
-269 LRKQA
+269 LRKKA
-274 ATAQKEMGDLAR
+274 ATAQKNMGDLAR
-286 QISVAKIRGKDT
+286 QISAAKMRGKDT
-298 SALQAKYNEAKARY
+298 SSLEAQYAEAQDQYNKATAQVTAAKAPKNEGPTLTE
-312 DAANTQIQA
+312 AATSA
-321 PQQLSTSGARQEQFS
+321 PEKRT
-336 QRQTLME
+336 
-343 LATQQAA
+343 
-350 ERKDAWQSLPTVRD
+350 
-364 SERFSDIDNVTTG
+364 
-377 RMRSAEQQQIA
+377 
-388 GAVEALQ
+388 AVKEAVQ
-395 KDAWRS
+395 KEAWRS
-401 LPTVRDSE
+401 LPTVADSDRLSINKAADAQTREAEQQFLASAWKELQRNAWKGLPTVQDSE
-409 RFSVP
+409 RINIP
-414 SQTDALVQ
+414 SQTDTLMQ
-422 QAIAQAPRTLSGK
+422 QAISRTPRTLSGK
-435 PYLPENDGGFSHS
+435 PYLPENTGGFSHS
-448 SGTSKSKVDRLAAQ
+448 SGASKSVKDRLAAQ

-552 DTDAR
+552 DTDAQ

-584 MLPTIAS
+584 MIPTIAS

-599 LYVLFTQAA
+599 LYVLFAQAA
-608 GSATSDALQRGATG
+608 GSATTDALQRGASG
-622 QQAVTYGVA
+622 QNAVAYGVA

-659 QSLVRRVTQNEGV
+659 QSLVRRVTQNEGA
-672 QNALLA
+672 QNALLTI
-678 VADSLGEGF
+678 ADSLGEGF

-709 NFRQVL
+709 SFRTVL
-715 SDAGE
+715 SDAGD

-762 GINANVREAAKQS
+762 SVNANVREAAQHS
-775 DFDRSTLETMRPEA
+775 ALDRGMLETMRPEA
-789 FQTPAWAEF
+789 FQTPAWAE
-798 LDTQQTTQGTAER
+798 LTDTQQTTQGVAES
-811 GTEGVITRGEVN
+811 GAGGVATGGEVN

-836 INGPVRSDAAE
+836 INGPVRSGAAE
-847 AGIININD
+847 AGTININD
-855 GSEKI
+855 GTEKI
-860 KSDFKKLI
+860 KSEFKNLI
-868 EKNNGSLSVNQLAN
+868 KKNNGILSFNQWVDYGNSLSKA
-882 YGSSLGKSDA
+882 DA
-892 QLLMSFLDDIDSGK
+892 QAFTSFLDDIENGRTS
-906 TPYKYD
+906 YKYD
-912 SVGGIHEVDPN
+912 ATGGIHEVDPN

-951 YMKQAAEMLLDE
+951 YMKEAAEMLLEE
-963 IQNSTRGERFATQ
+963 IQNSTRGERFATP
-976 VEYGDNGGYHH
+976 VEDGDNGGYYH
-987 WTGTKRYTTEGIAYL
+987 WTGTKRHTTDGIAYL

-1012 LARAA
+1012 LAKAA
-1017 ENIIKD
+1017 EAIIKD

-1074 PGASVQYK
+1074 PGASGQYK
-1082 QESDMMDLL
+1082 QGSDMMDLL

-1096 NTESAGK
+1096 NTE
-1103 TPESVAQSSNPVN
+1103 
-1116 QNISPNAESSVG
+1116 NARKS
-1128 AYTIRQNE
+1128 
-1136 NGTYDLYTPDGIRLI
+1136 
-1151 HDASKAYVEKI
+1151 HD
-1162 AKPLNREITKNQSTW
+1162 
-1177 GIKVENVPT
+1177 
-1186 AESSVGAAQYGFDPY
+1186 
-1201 TNAANQYGTIRE
+1201 
-1213 GEKPSRVVDVPVSM
+1213 
-1227 DGESKVSLYVHSAND
+1227 ND

-1255 QAQTQ
+1255 QSQTQ
-1260 SNTINSMETG
+1260 SNTIGSMEAD
-1270 WDVPEAQRTPIM
+1270 WNVPESQRTPIM

-1390 TNKAEIMNR
+1390 TNKAEVMNR
-1399 VSALAQQYDAAVG
+1399 VNALAQQYDAAVG

-1423 DLVDIIKSASTARQT
+1423 DLVDIIKSASATRQT

-1458 NYARAE
+1458 NYARSE
-1464 AQAGGGENLDF
+1464 AQTGGGENLDF
-1475 LRTFAAD
+1475 LKTFAAD

-1488 ADTRAVSAGEQV
+1488 ADTSAVSTGEKV

-1527 IDSIARNVS
+1527 VDSVARNVS

-1580 DVDASGTAGKYEN
+1580 DVDTSGGAGKYEN
-1593 TSNRTFKM
+1593 TANRTFKM

-1609 MSVWEA
+1609 MSTWEA

-1637 KGIDRLYEKGKI
+1637 QGIDRLYEKGKI
-1649 TDDSL
+1649 KDDSL
-1654 RNAGEQEALYRTF
+1654 RDAGKQEALYRTF

-1686 AHIGDVGAGDIMLPF
+1686 AHIGDVGAGDIVLPF

-1716 PAGLGVAAADFINMI
+1716 PAGLIVSAADFINML
-1731 DSARKGE
+1731 DSAKKGDL
-1738 FTAAQQ
+1738 TAAQQ

-1776 GDDDDKNKD
+1776 GDDEDKNKD

-1800 SAALRDLRGESAEW
+1800 SAAMRDIRGEGAAW
-1814 QAGDQLLSIGFLDPL
+1814 QAGDALLSIGFLDPL

-1842 IRSEAGVTAGR
+1842 IRGEDGVMAGR

-1884 SGASTPGG
+1884 SDASTTGG
-1892 KMMDAA
+1892 KVLDAA
-1898 QKYAANQLSSIIP
+1898 QKYAANQLSSVIP

-1936 QAVDNAKAS
+1936 QAIDNAKAS

-1956 TDVWGNPVKNEGGIR
+1956 TDVWGNPVKNEGGVR
-1971 NFMNRNVNPGNVTT
+1971 NFMNRNINPGNITT
-1985 YKPDAV
+1985 YKTDAV

-1998 SEATNTSLYPDRTA
+1998 SEATGASLYPDRTA

-2039 AYSAAVTSLM
+2039 AYSAAVTSLTS
-2049 NDKNYKAMPDSMKA
+2049 NKNYKAMPDSMKA
-2063 EILQQAKD
+2063 EILKQAKD
-2071 TATEQARDSLGIGY
+2071 VATEQARDSLGVGY
-2085 EVKSSAQKILEKSGA
+2085 EVKSSAQKILEQSGA
-2100 ERNNALISAA
+2100 DRTNALISAA
-2110 VKAQHYLSPETQKQL
+2110 VKSQHYLSPETQEQRSKVDKQ
-2125 SDVDRQFGGADY
+2125 FAGADY
-2137 VGLSDELFNSAKEK
+2137 VGLSDEIVDSAKEK
-2151 ANTYF
+2151 ADTYF
-2156 SAVEAAKYGGEL
+2156 TALEASKYGGEL
-2168 NETQKEL
+2168 TETQKEL
-2175 ADKDSKELAR
+2175 SGKSSKELAR
-2185 YFMDKA
+2185 YFMDEAINAKIKGSDGETKFDKA
-2191 IESRYTDT
+2191 L
-2199 NKSGTKADEYLK
+2199 A
-2211 AYRHGELNDAMA
+2211 AYKKDELNDTLA
-2223 LAVLSDKEVMAYD
+2223 LAVLSDDAVQAYD
-2236 RFGRSA
+2236 RYGRSA
-2242 KVTPEMAL
+2242 GVTPEMMLKASS
-2250 QAANAHAGMKDVK
+2250 ARANIKDET
-2263 DEDGKVTS
+2263 DEDGKVTN
-2271 SAQDQFDAWLDKQS
+2271 SAKDQFNAWLDKQWIS
-2285 WTDDQKSAVR
+2285 GTTKRWTEDQKNAVR
-2295 MGFYSDSVKTYSY
+2295 MAFYKDASTTYSY
-2308 LADQLRKGNIKTADA
+2308 LSEQLRKGNINTATA
-2323 KSELATSYQAG
+2323 KSELSTTYQSG
-2334 WSKNVRGTGAK
+2334 WTHNVKDTGAK
-2345 MADYID
+2345 MADYVD

-2356 EDRPSEEER
+2356 ENRPSSEELENM
-2365 KAAGYKNTWTWFC
+2365 GYSKVWVWFC
-2378 DYLNTTDLTQE
+2378 DYLNTTDLTRE
-2389 QKFGIAISMSDYSDK
+2389 QKYAMAISIKKNEYAESTMK
-2404 TKQKIW
+2404 KIW
-2410 AALR
+2410 DRLR

>member
-56 SAPAVSEAPSS
+56 SAPAVSEAPSF
-67 SASQTVETPTLD
+67 SASPTVETPTLD
-79 AATGG
+79 AATSG

-104 EQAQARLASEKAK
+104 EQVQARRASEKAK
-117 AATEKVTAGLGQSS
+117 AATEKVTAGLDQSS

-183 SISVRKGDKT
+183 SISVRKGDRT

-206 PQWAVLTAPAPA
+206 PQWAILTAPAPA
-218 AAETGSGKKSSRKS
+218 AAETGSGKKSSGKS

-261 ATGTDRAS
+261 VTGTDRAS

-350 ERKDAWQSLPTVRD
+350 ERKDAWKSLPTVRD
-364 SERFSDIDNVTTG
+364 SERFSGIDNVTTG
-377 RMRSAEQQQIA
+377 RMRGAEQQQIA
-388 GAVEALQ
+388 GAVKELQ
-395 KDAWRS
+395 KGAWRS
-401 LPTVRDSE
+401 LPTVQDSG
-409 RFSVP
+409 RFSIP
-414 SQTDALVQ
+414 SQTDSLMQ
-422 QAIAQAPRTLSGK
+422 QAIAKTPRTLSGK

-448 SGTSKSKVDRLAAQ
+448 SGTSKSMVDRLAAQ

-552 DTDAR
+552 DTDAQ

-608 GSATSDALQRGATG
+608 GSATTDALQRGASG

-659 QSLVRRVTQNEGV
+659 QSLVRRVTQNEGA
-672 QNALLA
+672 QNALLTI
-678 VADSLGEGF
+678 ADSLGEGF
-687 EEFVS
+687 EEFAS

-737 ITKNTTPKQAA
+737 ITKSTTPKQAA

-775 DFDRSTLETMRPEA
+775 DFDRGTLETMRPEA
-789 FQTPAWAEF
+789 FQTPVWAEL
-798 LDTQQTTQGTAER
+798 LDTQQRTQGTAER
-811 GTEGVITRGEVN
+811 GTEGVITGNEASALDEAMRSTFTEALSGISSDVATNKPQNVKNLLNATKEQITRFIQNAFNKQNQFQFLKISDVSPELAATLREAGIDVEGYSHVLRDNDIRHVDSSHGSMSNDKYKVTADVLGNVQDVIDNYDNLYRGYDTRNGNPTVVYEKRMGNRTFYVEEVLDSGILGTKQMVITGEDSN
-823 KNSAAPEQ
+823 PSFLKKYTKIASALSETDVPTQSGSKGISPPGNHVPDAERNTSYNPTVAQPGNSVNQNVSATDSTGAAPAGFDPLSHASNQYGAIPPGEKASRVVDIPASMDGE
-831 TTVSP
+831 TK
-836 INGPVRSDAAE
+836 VRRFTRTAAE
-847 AGIININD
+847 AQVTTDEMVNRIENLVAD
-855 GSEKI
+855 GKLDYEVYGNKQALQ
-860 KSDFKKLI
+860 DGRKLI
-868 EKNNGSLSVNQLAN
+868 EKQYTRGKSIEQIRSDFIRDANNGKGGAKFVSQGTMLYADAIAAGDYQTASDILVALAAVETNAGQTVQAARLLKSMSPEGRIFTVQKMVSNLEAQINQRRSANRQIEIDVPDALLNAYQNATTETAQQTALDNIYQNIADQVPTTLREGLQQWRYFSMLAN
-882 YGSSLGKSDA
+882 PSTHAKNITGNVSGAVAKIGKDNIGA
-892 QLLMSFLDDIDSGK
+892 LLETIFIGDKPGYRTKAFLNLASEADQNLLNKAWADYDTASELFE
-906 TPYKYD
+906 D
-912 SVGGIHEVDPN
+912 SVGKYSQSSGEINDRRRYWKINDPQNAVTKGIDKALGAAEKVADFNTKALEVEDILFSKPMYATALASYMKAN
-923 SHIDNRDMSMRMK
+923 HMTEITDAARTYAMTEAK
-936 RGQHSFQYDNPEIHE
+936 RGTYNDLNAVSKWASQIGDNSKIGRFLAGVIYPFKKVPANVMVRTVEYSPIGFAKGVYDLIQMGKGNTDYTAAKAIDDFAAGVTGTALLGLGAMLAKHGLLRATGIGDDEEKEQQKNAFGAKDFSILVGDTYIPIDSFTINGTGLLTGAQIWEAVQNAKNGDEPVSLEDILDALSKITDPVFEQSMLTGLDSVISTIQKSDNTGNGEMAAKLAIQVIGNYIGQYVPTLLGRIASSTDKNQRSTYIEPDGPWDPIQSAIQGVQKKVPGWRQQMAITYGNWGVPVEGNGAGSTASAIGKAVTPIYPSQKKTDPVEEEIARLHDADSAYANFYKRPSKTISVDGKSVKLTSEQYGNYVVARGQTDYNLRSAMLGNDLYKSLPDQVKSAAMDLSQE
-951 YMKQAAEMLLDE
+951 YANEIGKQAA
-963 IQNSTRGERFATQ
+963 S
-976 VEYGDNGGYHH
+976 V
-987 WTGTKRYTTEGIAYL
+987 
-1002 KDNFG
+1002 
-1007 ISWDN
+1007 
-1012 LARAA
+1012 
-1017 ENIIKD
+1017 
-1023 DGAEN
+1023 
-1028 YADANR
+1028 
-1034 VEMLLDNMLT
+1034 
-1044 YGYQS
+1044 GYQS
-1049 LSNQNEFHSY
+1049 DKKWVNE
-1059 SIPPNEAYIAAKSAI
+1059 
-1074 PGASVQYK
+1074 
-1082 QESDMMDLL
+1082 
-1091 FEEMD
+1091 
-1096 NTESAGK
+1096 
-1103 TPESVAQSSNPVN
+1103 
-1116 QNISPNAESSVG
+1116 
-1128 AYTIRQNE
+1128 
-1136 NGTYDLYTPDGIRLI
+1136 
-1151 HDASKAYVEKI
+1151 
-1162 AKPLNREITKNQSTW
+1162 
-1177 GIKVENVPT
+1177 
-1186 AESSVGAAQYGFDPY
+1186 
-1201 TNAANQYGTIRE
+1201 
-1213 GEKPSRVVDVPVSM
+1213 
-1227 DGESKVSLYVHSAND
+1227 
-1242 MGAMRSQFESVPK
+1242 
-1255 QAQTQ
+1255 
-1260 SNTINSMETG
+1260 
-1270 WDVPEAQRTPIM
+1270 
-1282 YDTISEAK
+1282 
-1290 SLDNARLRLAQ
+1290 
-1301 DYAGEM
+1301 
-1307 AELRGKHNW
+1307 
-1316 SGEEVDMGMTILDNY
+1316 
-1331 RRAAE
+1331 
-1336 QTGDWTE
+1336 
-1343 YSNWRK
+1343 
-1349 EVSAHGTAA
+1349 
-1358 GQALQAYAKY
+1358 
-1368 SRQTGGGIVA
+1368 
-1378 DASAALERAAKK
+1378 
-1390 TNKAEIMNR
+1390 
-1399 VSALAQQYDAAVG
+1399 
-1412 TGQENAKVNVN
+1412 
-1423 DLVDIIKSASTARQT
+1423 
-1438 GTLIGNK
+1438 
-1445 TPPIVNWA
+1445 
-1453 MNRIA
+1453 
-1458 NYARAE
+1458 
-1464 AQAGGGENLDF
+1464 
-1475 LRTFAAD
+1475 
-1482 SIYNIA
+1482 
-1488 ADTRAVSAGEQV
+1488 
-1500 KTVRRMGMLSKVS
+1500 
-1513 TVMRNLVSNNVFDP
+1513 
-1527 IDSIARNVS
+1527 
-1536 VPLDML
+1536 
-1542 VSTITGTR
+1542 
-1550 SVAGDASWFSAA
+1550 
-1562 KRKGSMDGLAR
+1562 
-1573 ACMEVGL
+1573 
-1580 DVDASGTAGKYEN
+1580 
-1593 TSNRTFKM
+1593 
-1601 SGGVFSKL
+1601 
-1609 MSVWEA
+1609 
-1615 YEGYTLN
+1615 
-1622 ATDEFQKGGIEASVQ
+1622 
-1637 KGIDRLYEKGKI
+1637 
-1649 TDDSL
+1649 
-1654 RNAGEQEALYRTF
+1654 
-1667 QDKTVLSD
+1667 
-1675 AAIGVRNALNK
+1675 
-1686 AHIGDVGAGDIMLPF
+1686 
-1701 AQVPSNLGARAIEYS
+1701 
-1716 PAGLGVAAADFINMI
+1716 
-1731 DSARKGE
+1731 
-1738 FTAAQQ
+1738 
-1744 AKAVQGVGRAL
+1744 
-1755 TGSGMIAIAAAGAL
+1755 
-1769 RGWLKVT
+1769 
-1776 GDDDDKNKD
+1776 
-1785 ALGKTHGLDGTQLNI
+1785 
-1800 SAALRDLRGESAEW
+1800 
-1814 QAGDQLLSIGFLDPL
+1814 
-1829 NAQLTTGALIADD
+1829 
-1842 IRSEAGVTAGR
+1842 
-1853 VLGNSLS
+1853 LS
-1860 GALQSVLDTPV
+1860 GASQNEVLNAIFKRAV
-1871 MSTFQDVATNYEY
+1871 ESTGY
-1884 SGASTPGG
+1884 
-1892 KMMDAA
+1892 
-1898 QKYAANQLSSIIP
+1898 
-1911 NSLRGIAQGL
+1911 
-1921 DDTERNAYS
+1921 
-1930 SDNVWQ
+1930 
-1936 QAVDNAKAS
+1936 
-1945 IPGLRETLPAK
+1945 
-1956 TDVWGNPVKNEGGIR
+1956 
-1971 NFMNRNVNPGNVTT
+1971 
-1985 YKPDAV
+1985 
-1991 SSEIEKI
+1991 I
-1998 SEATNTSLYPDRTA
+1998 SED
-2012 PRSLKVDGEAVS
+2012 
-2024 LTFEQRSMYQKAYGD
+2024 
-2039 AYSAAVTSLM
+2039 
-2049 NDKNYKAMPDSMKA
+2049 
-2063 EILQQAKD
+2063 
-2071 TATEQARDSLGIGY
+2071 
-2085 EVKSSAQKILEKSGA
+2085 
-2100 ERNNALISAA
+2100 
-2110 VKAQHYLSPETQKQL
+2110 TQKQH
-2125 SDVDRQFGGADY
+2125 SKVNQAFAGADY
-2137 VGLSDELFNSAKEK
+2137 VGLSDEITNSAKEK
-2151 ANTYF
+2151 ANEYF

-2185 YFMDKA
+2185 YFMDEA

-2323 KSELATSYQAG
+2323 KSELTTSYQAG
-2334 WSKNVRGTGAK
+2334 WSKNVRDTGAK

-2389 QKFGIAISMSDYSDK
+2389 QKYQVALIMSGTDSQK
-2404 TKQKIW
+2404 TKDKIW
-2410 AALR
+2410 SRLK

>member
-9 DYGKQLAGSLKAGDM
+9 DRGKELANSLRAGDM
-24 AEASDGSTW
+24 AEASDGSLW

-39 SVTVWKNGQT
+39 SISVIKNGQT

-56 SAPAVSEAPSS
+56 SAPAVSAASETPSLDPTP
-67 SASQTVETPTLD
+67 TVETPALD
-79 AATGG
+79 AARQ
-84 SSQQTT
+84 SDPSYSLQQK
-90 AADYTGSA
+90 AAA
-98 QEQRDQ
+98 QEQQ
-104 EQAQARLASEKAK
+104 VLASEKAK
-117 AATEKVTAGLGQSS
+117 QATENVTSGLTQEPI
-131 SDELL
+131 SDDLL
-136 NQAIQQASTPEYKI
+136 AQAIQQASKPESYTI
-150 SSAQGVL
+150 GSAKGVL
-157 LADELR
+157 MTDK
-163 MAGDM
+163 MQNAGDM
-168 AEASDG
+168 AEAADG
-174 STWRREADG
+174 SLWRRNEDG
-183 SISVRKGDKT
+183 SISVTKNGKT
-193 YKANIDRAAAKQD
+193 YTANVDRAAAKQD
-206 PQWAVLTAPAPA
+206 PQWAVLTAPPVEEEEA
-218 AAETGSGKKSSRKS
+218 SGKKSKKKS
-232 SSGSA
+232 SGTSSGSG
-237 SSGGSGTYTF
+237 SSGSLNTYF
-247 PAASTGTQKTPTTT
+247 SVASTGAKKETTQ
-261 ATGTDRAS
+261 ATSGSTGGDIAAIRKKAAS
-269 LRKQA
+269 
-274 ATAQKEMGDLAR
+274 AQKDMADIAR
-286 QISVAKIRGKDT
+286 QISAAKMRGKDT
-298 SALQAKYNEAKARY
+298 AALEAKYAEAKDRY
-312 DAANTQIQA
+312 DKASAQVTAAKA
-321 PQQLSTSGARQEQFS
+321 PKNEGP
-336 QRQTLME
+336 TLLE
-343 LATQQAA
+343 AATRAPEKRAA
-350 ERKDAWQSLPTVRD
+350 VQKEAWRSLPTVAD
-364 SERFSDIDNVTTG
+364 ADRFSINKAADAQT
-377 RMRSAEQQQIA
+377 REAEQQFFA
-388 GAVEALQ
+388 SARRELQ
-395 KDAWRS
+395 QNAWRS

-409 RFSVP
+409 RFGIP
-414 SQTDALVQ
+414 SQTDSLMQ
-422 QAIAQAPRTLSGK
+422 QAIAKTPRTLSGK

-448 SGTSKSKVDRLAAQ
+448 SGTSKSVKDRLAAQ

-499 KTGLLGAIQGV
+499 KAGLLGAIQGV
-510 GNALSYL
+510 GNAISYL

-533 TGDQFAESVSGLK
+533 TGEQFAESVSGLK

-552 DTDAR
+552 DTDAQ

-562 YAGRNIPAAQQT
+562 YAGRNIPAAQRT

-584 MLPTIAS
+584 MIPTIAS

-608 GSATSDALQRGATG
+608 GSATTDALQRGASG
-622 QQAVTYGVA
+622 QNAVAYGVA

-659 QSLVRRVTQNEGV
+659 QSLVRRVTQNEGA
-672 QNALLA
+672 QNALLTI
-678 VADSLGEGF
+678 ADSLGEGF

-709 NFRQVL
+709 NFQTVL
-715 SDAGE
+715 SDAGD

-762 GINANVREAAKQS
+762 SINANVREAAQQS
-775 DFDRSTLETMRPEA
+775 ALDRGMLETMHPEA
-789 FQTPAWAEF
+789 FQTPAWAE
-798 LDTQQTTQGTAER
+798 LTNTQQTTQPAPER
-811 GTEGVITRGEVN
+811 GAEGVITGEEAN
-823 KNSAAPEQ
+823 KNASTYTE
-831 TTVSP
+831 
-836 INGPVRSDAAE
+836 AE
-847 AGIININD
+847 
-855 GSEKI
+855 ST
-860 KSDFKKLI
+860 
-868 EKNNGSLSVNQLAN
+868 SVNDNPAVHTPQEQAVIEA
-882 YGSSLGKSDA
+882 YKRSV
-892 QLLMSFLDDIDSGK
+892 DDGLKGFIERVRGLKDNNFRSKIRTTIETQTDNAARAAAALTG
-906 TPYKYD
+906 
-912 SVGGIHEVDPN
+912 VDTTGFSN
-923 SHIDNRDMSMRMK
+923 VIKGNTVTHIDNRHGVNGIADHSMQNIEDFSRIGFVLDNFTNAEVVPAKNVDSETAKLSREWRNSDNTHAPLIQFSMPVNGTYYVVEAVPASNAHVMAVVSAYMTD
-936 RGQHSFQYDNPEIHE
+936 GQGKSTLNQEPTLPGNRASSSTSET
-951 YMKQAAEMLLDE
+951 LLD
-963 IQNSTRGERFATQ
+963 SM
-976 VEYGDNGGYHH
+976 
-987 WTGTKRYTTEGIAYL
+987 L
-1002 KDNFG
+1002 
-1007 ISWDN
+1007 
-1012 LARAA
+1012 
-1017 ENIIKD
+1017 
-1023 DGAEN
+1023 GAS
-1028 YADANR
+1028 DAN
-1034 VEMLLDNMLT
+1034 
-1044 YGYQS
+1044 
-1049 LSNQNEFHSY
+1049 
-1059 SIPPNEAYIAAKSAI
+1059 
-1074 PGASVQYK
+1074 
-1082 QESDMMDLL
+1082 
-1091 FEEMD
+1091 
-1096 NTESAGK
+1096 
-1103 TPESVAQSSNPVN
+1103 VAQRDNSVN
-1116 QNISPNAESSVG
+1116 QNISP
-1128 AYTIRQNE
+1128 
-1136 NGTYDLYTPDGIRLI
+1136 
-1151 HDASKAYVEKI
+1151 
-1162 AKPLNREITKNQSTW
+1162 
-1177 GIKVENVPT
+1177 
-1186 AESSVGAAQYGFDPY
+1186 
-1201 TNAANQYGTIRE
+1201 
-1213 GEKPSRVVDVPVSM
+1213 
-1227 DGESKVSLYVHSAND
+1227 ND

-1255 QAQTQ
+1255 QSQTQ
-1260 SNTINSMETG
+1260 SNTIGSMEAD
-1270 WDVPEAQRTPIM
+1270 WNVPESQRTPIM

-1423 DLVDIIKSASTARQT
+1423 DLVGIIKSASTVRKT

-1445 TPPIVNWA
+1445 TSPIVNWA

-1464 AQAGGGENLDF
+1464 AQSGGGENLDF
-1475 LRTFAAD
+1475 LKTFAAD

-1488 ADTRAVSAGEQV
+1488 ADTRTVSAGEKV
-1500 KTVRRMGMLSKVS
+1500 KTVRRAGMLSKVS

-1527 IDSIARNVS
+1527 IDSVARNVS

-1580 DVDASGTAGKYEN
+1580 DVDTSGGMGKYEN
-1593 TSNRTFKM
+1593 TANRTFKM
-1601 SGGVFSKL
+1601 SDGVFSKL
-1609 MSVWEA
+1609 MSTWEA

-1637 KGIDRLYEKGKI
+1637 QGIDRLYEKGKI
-1649 TDDSL
+1649 KDDSL
-1654 RNAGEQEALYRTF
+1654 RDAGKQEALYRTF

-1686 AHIGDVGAGDIMLPF
+1686 AHIGDVGAGDIVLPF

-1716 PAGLGVAAADFINMI
+1716 PAGLLVSAADFINVL
-1731 DSARKGE
+1731 DSAKKGNL
-1738 FTAAQQ
+1738 TAAQQ

-1776 GDDDDKNKD
+1776 GDDEDKNKD

-1800 SAALRDLRGESAEW
+1800 SAAMRDIRGESAEW
-1814 QAGDQLLSIGFLDPL
+1814 QAGDTLLSIGFLDPL

-1842 IRSEAGVTAGR
+1842 IRSEDGVTASR

-1884 SGASTPGG
+1884 SDASTTGG
-1892 KMMDAA
+1892 KVWDAA
-1898 QKYAANQLSSIIP
+1898 QKYAANQLSSVIP

-1936 QAVDNAKAS
+1936 QAIDNAKAS

-1956 TDVWGNPVKNEGGIR
+1956 TDVWGNPVKNEGGVR
-1971 NFMNRNVNPGNVTT
+1971 NFMNRNINPGNITT
-1985 YKPDAV
+1985 YKTDAV

-2012 PRSLKVDGEAVS
+2012 PRSLKVDGEAIS

-2063 EILQQAKD
+2063 EILKHAKEV
-2071 TATEQARDSLGIGY
+2071 ATEQARDSLGVGY
-2085 EVKSSAQKILEKSGA
+2085 EVKTSAQKVLEKSGA
-2100 ERNNALISAA
+2100 DRTNALISAA
-2110 VKAQHYLSPETQKQL
+2110 VKSQHYLSPETQEQRSK
-2125 SDVDRQFGGADY
+2125 VDQQFAGADY
-2137 VGLSDELFNSAKEK
+2137 VGLSDEIVDSAKEK
-2151 ANTYF
+2151 ADTYF
-2156 SAVEAAKYGGEL
+2156 TAVEAAKYGGEL
-2168 NETQKEL
+2168 TETQKDL
-2175 ADKDSKELAR
+2175 SGKSSKELAR
-2185 YFMDKA
+2185 YFMDEAINAKIKGSDGETKFDKA
-2191 IESRYTDT
+2191 L
-2199 NKSGTKADEYLK
+2199 A
-2211 AYRHGELNDAMA
+2211 AYQKDELNDTLA
-2223 LAVLSDKEVMAYD
+2223 LAVLSDDAVQAYD
-2236 RFGRSA
+2236 RYGRSA
-2242 KVTPEMAL
+2242 GVTPEMMLMASS
-2250 QAANAHAGMKDVK
+2250 ARANIKDET
-2263 DEDGKVTS
+2263 DEDGKVTN
-2271 SAQDQFDAWLDKQS
+2271 SAKDQFNAWLDKQWLPGTMTR
-2285 WTDDQKSAVR
+2285 WTEDQKSAVR
-2295 MGFYSDSVKTYSY
+2295 MAFYKDASTTYSY
-2308 LADQLRKGNIKTADA
+2308 LSEQLRKGNINTATA
-2323 KSELATSYQAG
+2323 KSELSTTYQSG
-2334 WSKNVRGTGAK
+2334 WTHNVKDTGAK
-2345 MADYID
+2345 MADYVD

-2356 EDRPSEEER
+2356 ENRPSSEELEDM
-2365 KAAGYKNTWTWFC
+2365 GYSKVWVWFC
-2378 DYLNTTDLTQE
+2378 DYLNTTGLTRE
-2389 QKFGIAISMSDYSDK
+2389 QKYAMAISIKKNDYAESTMK
-2404 TKQKIW
+2404 KIW
-2410 AALR
+2410 DRLR

>member
-56 SAPAVSEAPSS
+56 SAPAVSEAPPS
-67 SASQTVETPTLD
+67 SASTTVETPTLD

-104 EQAQARLASEKAK
+104 EQAQSRLASEKAK
-117 AATEKVTAGLGQSS
+117 AATEKVTAGLDQSS

-183 SISVRKGDKT
+183 SISVRKGDRT

-206 PQWAVLTAPAPA
+206 PQWAILTAPAPA

-350 ERKDAWQSLPTVRD
+350 ERKGAWKSLPTVRD
-364 SERFSDIDNVTTG
+364 SERFSGIDNVTTG

-388 GAVEALQ
+388 GAVKELQ

-401 LPTVRDSE
+401 LPTVQDSG
-409 RFSVP
+409 RFNIP
-414 SQTDALVQ
+414 SQTDSLMQ
-422 QAIAQAPRTLSGK
+422 QAIAKTPRTLSGK

-448 SGTSKSKVDRLAAQ
+448 SGSTERQNVLERIGNAALGGLIQSGGTSMDAAGTMYQAGQGGRNTTYNESRAWFQNQLDSELRTLNSMLLENQDNPGTYTQAEIKNQRRIVAEAQARVNAFALTQDAQEQSGELARDFAADVSNAGASRVAQSKRGASKLGSMALDALASAAQ
-462 QMNIAMANDDYDTIR
+462 SGADMATN
-477 RIREQNNYLDD
+477 
-488 NESFKYLAGRA
+488 A
-499 KTGLLGAIQGV
+499 LLGTSGSMLPFAFRAFGGGTQQARNDGATL
-510 GNALSYL
+510 GQQLAYGGTMA
-517 FQAKEPEGYD
+517 AKE
-527 WDNPVM
+527 V
-533 TGDQFAESVSGLK
+533 F
-546 QTFSFA
+546 
-552 DTDAR
+552 
-557 KFAQR
+557 
-562 YAGRNIPAAQQT
+562 
-574 AGSVAEGVAG
+574 
-584 MLPTIAS
+584 
-591 NIAVPGSS
+591 
-599 LYVLFTQAA
+599 
-608 GSATSDALQRGATG
+608 
-622 QQAVTYGVA
+622 
-631 NGALEVLTEKMFD
+631 TEKMFNIAGLQSKAYGKGSFD
-644 GVAGVFGKGAADDAL
+644 DYVEKAVAGAVDKLASTDVGKRLLGGAAQFMTSA
-659 QSLVRRVTQNEGV
+659 
-672 QNALLA
+672 A
-678 VADSLGEGF
+678 GEGL
-687 EEFVS
+687 EELIGDWMEWQLPRIYGKDPDSAKDVAVS
-692 EFGDKV
+692 SLYD
-698 LADLLLKDDDR
+698 
-709 NFRQVL
+709 
-715 SDAGE
+715 
-720 SFLVGALTS
+720 FLVGAISGVMGNLTTPGQFTNYDINEHLDGS
-729 AVMQAAGS
+729 QGQQVNRQLTQDELLDAAMQAANRGE
-737 ITKNTTPKQAA
+737 TLTGPVQAA
-748 EKVND
+748 N
-753 ILQEDIRQE
+753 Q
-762 GINANVREAAKQS
+762 A
-775 DFDRSTLETMRPEA
+775 
-789 FQTPAWAEF
+789 
-798 LDTQQTTQGTAER
+798 TQQTTQGTAER
-811 GTEGVITRGEVN
+811 GTEGVITGEALPKISMEDFANNESSVWNNVAYEDDQTKNAIMRKAHNDMVKNGEVV
-823 KNSAAPEQ
+823 
-831 TTVSP
+831 T
-836 INGPVRSDAAE
+836 I
-847 AGIININD
+847 
-855 GSEKI
+855 
-860 KSDFKKLI
+860 
-868 EKNNGSLSVNQLAN
+868 
-882 YGSSLGKSDA
+882 
-892 QLLMSFLDDIDSGK
+892 
-906 TPYKYD
+906 
-912 SVGGIHEVDPN
+912 
-923 SHIDNRDMSMRMK
+923 
-936 RGQHSFQYDNPEIHE
+936 
-951 YMKQAAEMLLDE
+951 
-963 IQNSTRGERFATQ
+963 
-976 VEYGDNGGYHH
+976 
-987 WTGTKRYTTEGIAYL
+987 
-1002 KDNFG
+1002 
-1007 ISWDN
+1007 
-1012 LARAA
+1012 
-1017 ENIIKD
+1017 
-1023 DGAEN
+1023 
-1028 YADANR
+1028 
-1034 VEMLLDNMLT
+1034 
-1044 YGYQS
+1044 
-1049 LSNQNEFHSY
+1049 
-1059 SIPPNEAYIAAKSAI
+1059 
-1074 PGASVQYK
+1074 
-1082 QESDMMDLL
+1082 
-1091 FEEMD
+1091 
-1096 NTESAGK
+1096 
-1103 TPESVAQSSNPVN
+1103 PESVTNDVAEHFPDMRGVSKAERTPVLKQKLSELKTSLRRYLSGLKGASYEFDVNGNVLDARLYDTGIREVMDRVTQEKSSMLFGSDQIFRNAQYLYSTPDYDSNPNVYRWNYFYTPVQIGDQTVGVRIAVRDMKQSGANPAGSQIYHWGIKKDTALDGGRSGDLPLSTGVSSAASFNSTVAQPGNPVN
-1116 QNISPNAESSVG
+1116 QNV
-1128 AYTIRQNE
+1128 
-1136 NGTYDLYTPDGIRLI
+1136 
-1151 HDASKAYVEKI
+1151 
-1162 AKPLNREITKNQSTW
+1162 
-1177 GIKVENVPT
+1177 
-1186 AESSVGAAQYGFDPY
+1186 
-1201 TNAANQYGTIRE
+1201 
-1213 GEKPSRVVDVPVSM
+1213 
-1227 DGESKVSLYVHSAND
+1227 SAND

-1390 TNKAEIMNR
+1390 TNKAEVMNR
-1399 VSALAQQYDAAVG
+1399 VNALAQQYDAAVG

-1622 ATDEFQKGGIEASVQ
+1622 ATDEFQKGGIESSVQ

-1686 AHIGDVGAGDIMLPF
+1686 AHIGDIGAGDIMLPF

-1800 SAALRDLRGESAEW
+1800 SAALRDLRGESAQW

-1892 KMMDAA
+1892 KMMDTA
-1898 QKYAANQLSSIIP
+1898 QKYAANQLSSVIP

-1956 TDVWGNPVKNEGGIR
+1956 TDVWGNPIENEGGIR
-1971 NFMNRNVNPGNVTT
+1971 NFMNRNINPGNVTT

-2012 PRSLKVDGEAVS
+2012 PRSLKVDGETIS

-2049 NDKNYKAMPDSMKA
+2049 NDKNYKAMPDSVKA

-2071 TATEQARDSLGIGY
+2071 TATERARDSLGIGY

-2137 VGLSDELFNSAKEK
+2137 VGLSDELFNAAKEK

-2175 ADKDSKELAR
+2175 SDKDSKELAR
-2185 YFMDKA
+2185 YFMDEA
-2191 IESRYTDT
+2191 IESRYTDA

-2323 KSELATSYQAG
+2323 KSELTTSYQAG
-2334 WSKNVRGTGAK
+2334 WSKNVRDTGAK

-2410 AALR
+2410 NRLR